1 MGSIASVLQWHCSEC
16 SLINPTES
24 ATCARCG
31 TPRIRSDERLGLR
44 IDLPEETS
52 LEFPRD
58 SASSGSSPPTPP
70 PRHRVCNIKQD
81 DRILAKN
88 ITTDRSNNETLLL
101 GFDDNNSASNVPSK
115 KSRRGSW
122 SGQRND
128 TKALKRSSSLPS
140 VVSQWTCVRCLLIN
154 TSNSTRICTAC
165 GGSSSIAQNQKIHI
179 GVRRSKRSDV
189 RKPNGLR
196 AETGVDLVT
205 TLASGLVARILDAGS
220 GTVRIPAAADKSG
233 TRGMAQLTSISRSE
247 RTRSNREEWTLPPV
261 ETTESTTTP
270 YSESTESSSQQS
282 PKHHSPS
289 VYERVKSKVSR
300 SLSNGSVVQKLTEL
314 TLQRPTSLIVSD
326 AHQDDT
332 LWSCDNCTLDNAPG
346 LEQCE
351 ACEAPRSPAPCSG
364 VVISV
369 PAWEPRPLS
378 SSGPLS
384 YRRSFSE
391 VDSVT
396 NVTQRKAAN
405 RRSLNDEDPPAV
417 PPHSIGFSSKPKYS
431 YIGIT
436 DPDTPPPLPKKQ
448 NTKSA
453 LGATKAHSEATSPVG
468 ETSTVSP
475 LKRMWTC
482 RKCSYAYNPLWST
495 GCDIC
500 GSSRSPPSLTQ
511 PSLITVTKD
520 GAGCRTHVQS
530 PIVVSRDSVRY
541 IPPKAATL
549 ATAESDLDEQ
559 IESPSPAWT
568 CKKCTLLNAATR
580 TTCEACGGSKLRSVS
595 HLEDPTLR
603 KGESWVCPSCTL
615 RNPLTSQNCNACK
628 NVAGFLDVPR
638 DNRVSGQRSPSPRL
652 ACPSAV
658 SSRAVTP
665 RHRNSVRRNGSGA
678 GDKRHSK
685 SKDSVLTQ
693 WQCKLCTY
701 ENKSTNGSCEM
712 CQSSKTLSQV
722 PGDRLRLSEPGTST
736 LRIQRQESVVME
748 NLRQIEEREA
758 LEKWERIVRYCKE
771 TNEPFVDDSF
781 PPAPKSLYYNPA
793 DTKDNHVVQWR
804 RPHQINVDSSVDSK
818 LPWAV
823 FRTPLP
829 SDISQGVLGNC
840 WLLSALAVLAESD
853 ELVRR
858 VLVMRETCPEG
869 AYQVRLCK
877 DGKWITV
884 LVDDLLP
891 CDKRGHLVYSQAK
904 RKQLWVPLIEKAVAK
919 IHGCYEALV
928 SGRAIEGLA
937 TLTGAPCES
946 VPLQPSALPSEDEL
960 DKDLI
965 WAQLLSSRQ
974 AMFLMGASCGG
985 GNMKVDEEEYQR
997 KGLRPR
1003 HAYSV
1008 LDVRD
1013 VQGIRLLRLRNPWGH
1028 YSWKGDWSDDS
1039 PIWTPQLREMLMP
1052 HGASDGVFW
1061 ISFDDVLKYFDCIDI
1076 CKTRV
1081 GWSEVRLRGTLPP
1094 LSSLRH
1100 LSCVLLTVLEPTET
1114 EFTLF
1119 QEGQRNSEKSQRS
1132 QLDLCVVVFRTRSPA
1147 APEVGRLVEHSKRQ
1161 VRGFVGCHKMLERDL
1176 YIVVCLAFNHWHTG
1190 MEDTSSYPEYVL
1202 AIHSSKRLLV
1212 EQISP
1217 PAFVLADAII
1227 SLTLAKGQRHEGRE
1241 GMTAYYLTKGWA
1253 GLVVMVENRHVNKW
1267 IHVKCDCHES
1277 YNVVST
1283 RGQLRTADSV
1293 PPLHR
1298 FAMPATSVQSQASSS
1313 FLGGGTTTTTP
1324 SLFGTPA
1331 SSVGTV
1337 TGLNFGSSTT
1347 STGLNFGAPTSTPAT
1362 GGLNFGSVAT
1372 TTPSLFGSSSGGL
1385 FGAKPTTA
1393 IPATTIPP
1401 TASKGLGGLDVSATS
1416 KGLSQGSNSPTA
1428 AKENLIPHE
1437 LMLTIES
1444 FKEFVKTQKAIAS
1457 DIARGSAKPLDRCAE
1472 DTASLMEIL
1481 TTLAGS
1487 VQRDRSLA
1495 DKLKQDTAKALQY
1508 ENSTPLQFFTELA
1521 DSFEHDLMLFRSQ
1534 IESTEKLIQTMV
1546 APRTLTPQELTMAM
1560 SKLHE
1565 SLIAVAGRLQEVH
1578 SKVEQQKEQY
1588 LKFRRSFLHDSTN
1601 VFEDARS
1608 SEKINRSNIGRITS
1622 GPTPFG
1628 TGNKSFLS
1636 STTLNT
1642 GRAPSYGTPNP
1653 LGLAWI

>member
-1 MGSIASVLQWHCSEC
+1 MQAVNLSQQRCKICFNHILNENDTKTSEC
-16 SLINPTES
+16 TTCFGRNEFLDTRQQIES
-24 ATCARCG
+24 TNGKFDRCLTCQLLSSS
-31 TPRIRSDERLGLR
+31 SD
-44 IDLPEETS
+44 
-52 LEFPRD
+52 
-58 SASSGSSPPTPP
+58 PPTPP
-70 PRHRVCNIKQD
+70 PRQSSSDNGTRFRNSSNIVVDEESSSLISFTGIEKFD
-81 DRILAKN
+81 DSRIKN
-88 ITTDRSNNETLLL
+88 I
-101 GFDDNNSASNVPSK
+101 K
-115 KSRRGSW
+115 KSRCS
-122 SGQRND
+122 SYSDISISAN
-128 TKALKRSSSLPS
+128 LNNCVRSPSLPIL
-140 VVSQWTCVRCLLIN
+140 VTRWTCIRCLHDN
-154 TSNSTRICTAC
+154 CCSAMSICTAC
-165 GGSSSIAQNQKIHI
+165 GANSSIAHINGNLI
-179 GVRRSKRSDV
+179 GVRRGKKLKVLKSKN
-189 RKPNGLR
+189 KPDIIK
-196 AETGVDLVT
+196 VDLVT
-205 TLASGLVARILDAGS
+205 TVVSEIIECIFNVDFLNLGSSAVLD
-220 GTVRIPAAADKSG
+220 RDE
-233 TRGMAQLTSISRSE
+233 GMARLCNFSRKQ
-247 RTRSNREEWTLPPV
+247 RAQSNHQNWTLL
-261 ETTESTTTP
+261 TTDKIESIDQSLPSYGDTP
-270 YSESTESSSQQS
+270 SQAASQRS
-282 PKHHSPS
+282 PKRQSPS

-300 SLSNGSVVQKLTEL
+300 SFSNNSVIPKFSEHGTE
-314 TLQRPTSLIVSD
+314 RPTSLIGAESLPN
-326 AHQDDT
+326 ADDIS
-332 LWSCDNCTLDNAPG
+332 WSCDNCTLDNLSNP
-346 LEQCE
+346 ETCE
-351 ACEAPRSPAPCSG
+351 ACQTPRSSLPCNG

-369 PAWEPRPLS
+369 PASELRSLAS
-378 SSGPLS
+378 AGPLP
-384 YRRSFSE
+384 YRRSLSE
-391 VDSVT
+391 VDATLVHL
-396 NVTQRKAAN
+396 TQKKMIN
-405 RRSLNDEDPPAV
+405 RRSLIDSEPSPPAV
-417 PPHSIGFSSKPKYS
+417 PPHSVAFTSKPKYS

-436 DPDTPPPLPKKQ
+436 ADPVIPSPLPKKQ
-448 NTKSA
+448 NNKLFVPRECSV
-453 LGATKAHSEATSPVG
+453 LTSPV
-468 ETSTVSP
+468 ESTRINCNSS

-482 RKCSYAYNPLWST
+482 RKCSYAYNPVWSSV
-495 GCDIC
+495 CDIC
-500 GSSRSPPSLTQ
+500 SLPRTPASLLQ
-511 PSLITVTKD
+511 PNLITVTKD
-520 GAGCRTHVQS
+520 DSLNRHMQQMPS

-541 IPPKAATL
+541 IPVKTL
-549 ATAESDLDEQ
+549 STASSCVNDSDNNDN
-559 IESPSPAWT
+559 IDIKSSWT
-568 CKKCTLLNAATR
+568 CKKCTLLNIASR
-580 TTCEACGGSKLRSVS
+580 MTCEACGGSKLKSIS
-595 HLEDPTLR
+595 HIADPTLR
-603 KGESWVCPSCTL
+603 KDESWACPSCTL
-615 RNPLTSQNCNACK
+615 RNPLTLQSCKACK
-628 NVAGFLDVPR
+628 TLADFMEMPT
-638 DNRVSGQRSPSPRL
+638 DNNRGIFGQQSHSPR
-652 ACPSAV
+652 
-658 SSRAVTP
+658 SSLPTSIKMSTP
-665 RHRNSVRRNGSGA
+665 RHSRNLIKRNGVSSVE
-678 GDKRHSK
+678 KKNSK
-685 SKDSVLTQ
+685 SKELAFTQ
-693 WQCKLCTY
+693 WHCKLCTF
-701 ENKSTNGSCEM
+701 ENKSGIGICEM
-712 CQSSKTLSQV
+712 CQSSKILSRDGAILDESGV
-722 PGDRLRLSEPGTST
+722 NP

-748 NLRQIEEREA
+748 NLRHSEEREA

-793 DTKDNHVVQWR
+793 DTKDNHVVQWK
-804 RPHQINVDSSVDSK
+804 RPHQINVDSNVDSK

-853 ELVRR
+853 ELVKR

-877 DGKWITV
+877 DGKWTTV

-919 IHGCYEALV
+919 IHGRYEALV

-985 GNMKVDEEEYQR
+985 GNMKIDEDEYQR

-1039 PIWTPQLREMLMP
+1039 PIWTLQLRQLLMP

-1061 ISFDDVLKYFDCIDI
+1061 ISFDEVLKYFDCIDI

-1298 FAMPATSVQSQASSS
+1298 QVIIVLTQ
-1313 FLGGGTTTTTP
+1313 LEG
-1324 SLFGTPA
+1324 
-1331 SSVGTV
+1331 
-1337 TGLNFGSSTT
+1337 
-1347 STGLNFGAPTSTPAT
+1347 
-1362 GGLNFGSVAT
+1362 
-1372 TTPSLFGSSSGGL
+1372 SGGFSIAHRL
-1385 FGAKPTTA
+1385 THRLA
-1393 IPATTIPP
+1393 
-1401 TASKGLGGLDVSATS
+1401 
-1416 KGLSQGSNSPTA
+1416 NSG
-1428 AKENLIPHE
+1428 N
-1437 LMLTIES
+1437 
-1444 FKEFVKTQKAIAS
+1444 
-1457 DIARGSAKPLDRCAE
+1457 
-1472 DTASLMEIL
+1472 
-1481 TTLAGS
+1481 
-1487 VQRDRSLA
+1487 
-1495 DKLKQDTAKALQY
+1495 
-1508 ENSTPLQFFTELA
+1508 
-1521 DSFEHDLMLFRSQ
+1521 
-1534 IESTEKLIQTMV
+1534 
-1546 APRTLTPQELTMAM
+1546 
-1560 SKLHE
+1560 
-1565 SLIAVAGRLQEVH
+1565 
-1578 SKVEQQKEQY
+1578 
-1588 LKFRRSFLHDSTN
+1588 LHDWGP
-1601 VFEDARS
+1601 
-1608 SEKINRSNIGRITS
+1608 SETQHYPPIDIQVEGLHSPRLIT
-1622 GPTPFG
+1622 
-1628 TGNKSFLS
+1628 
-1636 STTLNT
+1636 
-1642 GRAPSYGTPNP
+1642 
-1653 LGLAWI
+1653 

>member
-16 SLINPTES
+16 SLINPTE
-24 ATCARCG
+24 APQCARCG
-31 TPRIRSDERLGLR
+31 QSRLKSDEKIAPNYLL
-44 IDLPEETS
+44 L
-52 LEFPRD
+52 RD
-58 SASSGSSPPTPP
+58 SLTQCSANPRPTIDANSKRKQKKTRNSKSRSSSTSSSSSASSSSSGSSSTPPTPP
-70 PRHRVCNIKQD
+70 PRYHSRGSTSC
-81 DRILAKN
+81 
-88 ITTDRSNNETLLL
+88 
-101 GFDDNNSASNVPSK
+101 NNSATASASATLEPPKKVPFIVSLPSTSPAVQKNQYEIFLLLSHKQNDLDPCSVAK
-115 KSRRGSW
+115 KRRGSW
-122 SGQRND
+122 SNANESNEARL
-128 TKALKRSSSLPS
+128 TKASSLPS
-140 VVSQWTCVRCLLIN
+140 LVTQWTCIRCLQDN
-154 TSNSTRICTAC
+154 RCRAVPNCTAC
-165 GGSSSIAQNQKIHI
+165 GASSSITETQRV
-179 GVRRSKRSDV
+179 GVRKCRRLNTRRSNVPKAATAAR
-189 RKPNGLR
+189 L
-196 AETGVDLVT
+196 DLVT
-205 TLASGLVARILDAGS
+205 RVTTGSETRVQDTNVHNVISLV
-220 GTVRIPAAADKSG
+220 DKSSKLEE
-233 TRGMAQLTSISRSE
+233 MAQLTSLSRNE
-247 RTRSNREEWTLPPV
+247 RTRGSGSNNHDDWTLPSV
-261 ETTESTTTP
+261 DGLHSGTSASYIES
-270 YSESTESSSQQS
+270 SIENSSHSSSQRS
-282 PKHHSPS
+282 PKRHSPS
-289 VYERVKSKVSR
+289 MYERVKSKVSR
-300 SLSNGSVVQKLTEL
+300 SLSNGSVVQKIGSSNTDPGAAA
-314 TLQRPTSLIVSD
+314 RPTSLIVAEMSQMP
-326 AHQDDT
+326 AEEG
-332 LWSCDNCTLDNAPG
+332 LWSCDNCTLDNDPG

-351 ACEAPRSPAPCSG
+351 ACDAPRSPAPCSG

-369 PAWEPRPLS
+369 PAWEPRALAS
-378 SSGPLS
+378 AGPLS
-384 YRRSFSE
+384 YRRSFSDI
-391 VDSVT
+391 DSVSSAS
-396 NVTQRKAAN
+396 QRKAAN
-405 RRSLNDEDPPAV
+405 RRSLNDDEPPAV
-417 PPHSIGFSSKPKYS
+417 PPHSAGFNSSRTKYS

-436 DPDTPPPLPKKQ
+436 DPDPDVPPPLPRKQ
-448 NTKSA
+448 SSRSSA
-453 LGATKAHSEATSPVG
+453 SVSHQQHVRSESTRPTTRDHSFSL
-468 ETSTVSP
+468 

-482 RKCSYAYNPLWST
+482 RKCSYAYNPPWSS

-500 GSSRSPPSLTQ
+500 SSSRSPPSLAQ
-511 PSLITVTKD
+511 PSLITLTDSPNKN
-520 GAGCRTHVQS
+520 GSSTRNHLQS
-530 PIVVSRDSVRY
+530 PIAISRDSVRY
-541 IPPKAATL
+541 IPRATL
-549 ATAESDLDEQ
+549 ATAESDLEDQ
-559 IESPSPAWT
+559 VDPPTPGSTSSTSLTSTTALWT
-568 CKKCTLLNAATR
+568 CKKCTLVNPLSR
-580 TTCEACGGSKLRSVS
+580 STCEACGGSKLRSVS
-595 HLEDPTLR
+595 CHLEDPTLR

-615 RNPLTSQNCNACK
+615 RNPLSAPVCNACK
-628 NVAGFLDVPR
+628 NSSDLLELPR
-638 DNRVSGQRSPSPRL
+638 DSRITPNHHQQVGQRSPSPRL
-652 ACPSAV
+652 ASAV
-658 SSRAVTP
+658 TAPVASPMQKIVTP
-665 RHRNSVRRNGSGA
+665 RHRNSVRKNGSAGSATGA
-678 GDKRHSK
+678 SSAVSITEKKHSK
-685 SKDSVLTQ
+685 NKDSNNAQV

-701 ENKSTNGSCEM
+701 ENKSSSVNCEM
-712 CQSSKTLSQV
+712 CQSSKSLSQMV
-722 PGDRLRLSEPGTST
+722 GDRPRLHHEPITST

-793 DTKDNHVVQWR
+793 ETKDNHVVQWK
-804 RPHQINVDSSVDSK
+804 RPHQINVDSSIDAD

-877 DGKWITV
+877 DGKWTTV

-1039 PIWTPQLREMLMP
+1039 SIWTIQMREMLMP
-1052 HGASDGVFW
+1052 QGASDGVFW

-1298 FAMPATSVQSQASSS
+1298 QVIIVLTQ
-1313 FLGGGTTTTTP
+1313 LEG
-1324 SLFGTPA
+1324 
-1331 SSVGTV
+1331 
-1337 TGLNFGSSTT
+1337 
-1347 STGLNFGAPTSTPAT
+1347 
-1362 GGLNFGSVAT
+1362 
-1372 TTPSLFGSSSGGL
+1372 SGGFSIAHRL
-1385 FGAKPTTA
+1385 THRLA
-1393 IPATTIPP
+1393 
-1401 TASKGLGGLDVSATS
+1401 
-1416 KGLSQGSNSPTA
+1416 NSG
-1428 AKENLIPHE
+1428 H
-1437 LMLTIES
+1437 
-1444 FKEFVKTQKAIAS
+1444 
-1457 DIARGSAKPLDRCAE
+1457 
-1472 DTASLMEIL
+1472 
-1481 TTLAGS
+1481 
-1487 VQRDRSLA
+1487 
-1495 DKLKQDTAKALQY
+1495 
-1508 ENSTPLQFFTELA
+1508 
-1521 DSFEHDLMLFRSQ
+1521 
-1534 IESTEKLIQTMV
+1534 
-1546 APRTLTPQELTMAM
+1546 
-1560 SKLHE
+1560 
-1565 SLIAVAGRLQEVH
+1565 
-1578 SKVEQQKEQY
+1578 
-1588 LKFRRSFLHDSTN
+1588 LHDWGPPDTEHCPPIDTQVEGLHSP
-1601 VFEDARS
+1601 RL
-1608 SEKINRSNIGRITS
+1608 IT
-1622 GPTPFG
+1622 
-1628 TGNKSFLS
+1628 
-1636 STTLNT
+1636 
-1642 GRAPSYGTPNP
+1642 
-1653 LGLAWI
+1653 

>member
-16 SLINPTES
+16 ALINPTEK
-24 ATCARCG
+24 TRCTRCG
-31 TPRIRSDERLGLR
+31 LTRLKSDEKANFRLSL
-44 IDLPEETS
+44 S
-52 LEFPRD
+52 LEHKVPGQKGEKKKKD
-58 SASSGSSPPTPP
+58 NEEGNTSSVSAPPTPSLKVRLEKP
-70 PRHRVCNIKQD
+70 AADETRPAVNEYVKTDLVHRSEGNLIVPNNHIKKLHHD
-81 DRILAKN
+81 LWN
-88 ITTDRSNNETLLL
+88 GRSY
-101 GFDDNNSASNVPSK
+101 K
-115 KSRRGSW
+115 KEPI
-122 SGQRND
+122 
-128 TKALKRSSSLPS
+128 KRSSSLPT
-140 VVSQWTCVRCLLIN
+140 VVTQWTCVRCLSENSCSSAVTCVVCDANYSISKTDKKQIGARKSRKLNLRKTNRLKTTSELLANIFDGFNATSTSIN
-154 TSNSTRICTAC
+154 N
-165 GGSSSIAQNQKIHI
+165 
-179 GVRRSKRSDV
+179 
-189 RKPNGLR
+189 
-196 AETGVDLVT
+196 
-205 TLASGLVARILDAGS
+205 ARDINKD
-220 GTVRIPAAADKSG
+220 
-233 TRGMAQLTSISRSE
+233 MAQLTSISRNE
-247 RTRSNREEWTLPPV
+247 RRQIDREDWTLPPI
-261 ETTESTTTP
+261 ETMDSTTLSYTNA
-270 YSESTESSSQQS
+270 TNTSQRS
-282 PKHHSPS
+282 PKRHSPS
-289 VYERVKSKVSR
+289 IYERVKSKVSR
-300 SLSNGSVVQKLTEL
+300 SLSNGSVVHKLSEHST
-314 TLQRPTSLIVSD
+314 QRPTSLVVSD
-326 AHQDDT
+326 SQQDDA

-369 PAWEPRPLS
+369 PAWEPRALS
-378 SSGPLS
+378 SASALS
-384 YRRSFSE
+384 YRRSFSDIE
-391 VDSVT
+391 SVA
-396 NVTQRKAAN
+396 NVAEKKIVN
-405 RRSLNDEDPPAV
+405 RRSLNEDEPPAV
-417 PPHSIGFSSKPKYS
+417 PPHSVGFNTRPKYS

-436 DPDTPPPLPKKQ
+436 DPNIPPPLPKKQ
-448 NTKSA
+448 NSK
-453 LGATKAHSEATSPVG
+453 LGLVPTKAHSEAASPVG
-468 ETSTVSP
+468 DVPNISS

-482 RKCSYAYNPLWST
+482 RKCSYAYNPAWT
-495 GCDIC
+495 AGCDIC
-500 GSSRSPPSLTQ
+500 ESSRSPPSLTQ

-520 GAGCRTHVQS
+520 ETSCSLHTQS

-541 IPPKAATL
+541 IPQKTATL
-549 ATAESDLDEQ
+549 ATAESDLDDQ
-559 IESPSPAWT
+559 IDPPSPNWT
-568 CKKCTLLNAATR
+568 CKKCTLLNAASR
-580 TTCEACGGSKLRSVS
+580 STCEACGGSKLKSIM
-595 HLEDPTLR
+595 HLEDATLR

-615 RNPLTSQNCNACK
+615 RNPLSAQTCNACK
-628 NVAGFLDVPR
+628 TLADFLDVPKDSR
-638 DNRVSGQRSPSPRL
+638 FFGSRSPSPRL
-652 ACPSAV
+652 CSTPINSKV
-658 SSRAVTP
+658 VTP
-665 RHRNSVRRNGSGA
+665 RHKNSVRRNGSSI
-678 GDKRHSK
+678 GDKRHSRI
-685 SKDSVLTQ
+685 KDSTHGQ
-693 WQCKLCTY
+693 WQCKMCTY
-701 ENKSTNGSCEM
+701 ENKTTNGICEM
-712 CQSSKTLSQV
+712 CQISKNVSQLIGER
-722 PGDRLRLSEPGTST
+722 PRIIESGTST
-736 LRIQRQESVVME
+736 LTIQRQESVVME
-748 NLRQIEEREA
+748 NLRQLEEREA
-758 LEKWERIVRYCKE
+758 LEKWERIVQYCKE

-793 DTKDNHVVQWR
+793 ETKDNHVVQWR
-804 RPHQINVDSSVDSK
+804 RPHQINVDSTVDSK

-853 ELVRR
+853 ELVKR

-877 DGKWITV
+877 DGKWTTV

-960 DKDLI
+960 DRDLI

-1161 VRGFVGCHKMLERDL
+1161 VRGFVGCHKMLERNL

-1298 FAMPATSVQSQASSS
+1298 QVIIVLTQ
-1313 FLGGGTTTTTP
+1313 LEG
-1324 SLFGTPA
+1324 
-1331 SSVGTV
+1331 
-1337 TGLNFGSSTT
+1337 
-1347 STGLNFGAPTSTPAT
+1347 
-1362 GGLNFGSVAT
+1362 
-1372 TTPSLFGSSSGGL
+1372 SGGFSIAHRL
-1385 FGAKPTTA
+1385 THRLA
-1393 IPATTIPP
+1393 
-1401 TASKGLGGLDVSATS
+1401 
-1416 KGLSQGSNSPTA
+1416 NSG
-1428 AKENLIPHE
+1428 N
-1437 LMLTIES
+1437 
-1444 FKEFVKTQKAIAS
+1444 
-1457 DIARGSAKPLDRCAE
+1457 
-1472 DTASLMEIL
+1472 
-1481 TTLAGS
+1481 
-1487 VQRDRSLA
+1487 
-1495 DKLKQDTAKALQY
+1495 
-1508 ENSTPLQFFTELA
+1508 
-1521 DSFEHDLMLFRSQ
+1521 
-1534 IESTEKLIQTMV
+1534 
-1546 APRTLTPQELTMAM
+1546 
-1560 SKLHE
+1560 
-1565 SLIAVAGRLQEVH
+1565 
-1578 SKVEQQKEQY
+1578 
-1588 LKFRRSFLHDSTN
+1588 LHDWGPPDTEHCPQIDTEVEGLHSP
-1601 VFEDARS
+1601 RL
-1608 SEKINRSNIGRITS
+1608 IT
-1622 GPTPFG
+1622 
-1628 TGNKSFLS
+1628 
-1636 STTLNT
+1636 
-1642 GRAPSYGTPNP
+1642 
-1653 LGLAWI
+1653 

>member
-16 SLINPTES
+16 ALINPTES
-24 ATCARCG
+24 TRCARCG
-31 TPRIRSDERLGLR
+31 LTRLRSDEKANFRLSL
-44 IDLPEETS
+44 S
-52 LEFPRD
+52 LEHKVLREKEEEKKGDDEEGD
-58 SASSGSSPPTPP
+58 SSSVSVPPTPP
-70 PRHRVCNIKQD
+70 PKLHLEEPATDNTRPIAYEYVKTDFIHRSEGNLSIPNIHTKKLHHD
-81 DRILAKN
+81 SWN
-88 ITTDRSNNETLLL
+88 
-101 GFDDNNSASNVPSK
+101 GNSCK
-115 KSRRGSW
+115 KEPI
-122 SGQRND
+122 
-128 TKALKRSSSLPS
+128 KRSSSLPS
-140 VVSQWTCVRCLLIN
+140 LTTQWTCIRCLLDNSCSSGLICIVCDANSLIAETDKRQIGARKRKKLNLRKTNRLKAASEFLTNILDGFN
-154 TSNSTRICTAC
+154 TT
-165 GGSSSIAQNQKIHI
+165 SSSTN
-179 GVRRSKRSDV
+179 D
-189 RKPNGLR
+189 
-196 AETGVDLVT
+196 
-205 TLASGLVARILDAGS
+205 ARI
-220 GTVRIPAAADKSG
+220 INK
-233 TRGMAQLTSISRSE
+233 GMAQLTSISHSE
-247 RTRSNREEWTLPPV
+247 RRQDREDWTLPPI
-261 ETTESTTTP
+261 ETMESTTLSYTN
-270 YSESTESSSQQS
+270 TTDTSQRS
-282 PKHHSPS
+282 PKRHSPS
-289 VYERVKSKVSR
+289 IYKRVKSKVSR
-300 SLSNGSVVQKLTEL
+300 SLSNGSVVHKLSEHAI
-314 TLQRPTSLIVSD
+314 QRPTSLVVSESQ
-326 AHQDDT
+326 QDDA

-369 PAWEPRPLS
+369 PAWEPRTLS
-378 SSGPLS
+378 SAGPLS
-384 YRRSFSE
+384 YRRSFSDVE
-391 VDSVT
+391 SVT
-396 NVTQRKAAN
+396 NVSQKKIVN
-405 RRSLNDEDPPAV
+405 RRSLNEDEPPAV
-417 PPHSIGFSSKPKYS
+417 PPHSIGFNTRPKYS

-436 DPDTPPPLPKKQ
+436 NPDIPPPLPKKQ
-448 NTKSA
+448 NNK
-453 LGATKAHSEATSPVG
+453 LGLVSTKAHSEATSPVG
-468 ETSTVSP
+468 DVPNVSS

-500 GSSRSPPSLTQ
+500 GSSRSPPSLMQ

-520 GAGCRTHVQS
+520 ETTCSMHTQS

-541 IPPKAATL
+541 IPQKPATL
-549 ATAESDLDEQ
+549 ATAESDLDDQ
-559 IESPSPAWT
+559 VDPPSPVWT
-568 CKKCTLLNAATR
+568 CKKCTLLNAASR
-580 TTCEACGGSKLRSVS
+580 TTCEACGGSKLKSIM
-595 HLEDPTLR
+595 HLEDATLR

-615 RNPLTSQNCNACK
+615 RNPLSAQTCNACK
-628 NVAGFLDVPR
+628 TLADFLDIPKDSR
-638 DNRVSGQRSPSPRL
+638 YFGSRSPSPRL
-652 ACPSAV
+652 CSTPVNSKV
-658 SSRAVTP
+658 LTP
-665 RHRNSVRRNGSGA
+665 RHRNSVRRNSSSI
-678 GDKRHSK
+678 GDKRHSRI
-685 SKDSVLTQ
+685 KDSTHGQ

-701 ENKSTNGSCEM
+701 ENKSTNGICEM
-712 CQSSKTLSQV
+712 CQISKNLSQL
-722 PGDRLRLSEPGTST
+722 PGERPRIIESGINT
-736 LRIQRQESVVME
+736 LTIQRQESVVME

-758 LEKWERIVRYCKE
+758 LEKWERIVRFCKE

-793 DTKDNHVVQWR
+793 ETKDNHVVQWR
-804 RPHQINVDSSVDSK
+804 RPHQINVDSTVDSK

-853 ELVRR
+853 ELVKR

-869 AYQVRLCK
+869 AY
-877 DGKWITV
+877 
-884 LVDDLLP
+884 
-891 CDKRGHLVYSQAK
+891 QAK

-1298 FAMPATSVQSQASSS
+1298 QVIIVLTQ
-1313 FLGGGTTTTTP
+1313 LEG
-1324 SLFGTPA
+1324 
-1331 SSVGTV
+1331 
-1337 TGLNFGSSTT
+1337 
-1347 STGLNFGAPTSTPAT
+1347 
-1362 GGLNFGSVAT
+1362 
-1372 TTPSLFGSSSGGL
+1372 SGGFSIAHRL
-1385 FGAKPTTA
+1385 THRLA
-1393 IPATTIPP
+1393 
-1401 TASKGLGGLDVSATS
+1401 
-1416 KGLSQGSNSPTA
+1416 NSG
-1428 AKENLIPHE
+1428 N
-1437 LMLTIES
+1437 
-1444 FKEFVKTQKAIAS
+1444 
-1457 DIARGSAKPLDRCAE
+1457 
-1472 DTASLMEIL
+1472 
-1481 TTLAGS
+1481 
-1487 VQRDRSLA
+1487 
-1495 DKLKQDTAKALQY
+1495 
-1508 ENSTPLQFFTELA
+1508 
-1521 DSFEHDLMLFRSQ
+1521 
-1534 IESTEKLIQTMV
+1534 
-1546 APRTLTPQELTMAM
+1546 
-1560 SKLHE
+1560 
-1565 SLIAVAGRLQEVH
+1565 
-1578 SKVEQQKEQY
+1578 
-1588 LKFRRSFLHDSTN
+1588 LHDWGPPDTQHCPQIDTQVEGLHSP
-1601 VFEDARS
+1601 RL
-1608 SEKINRSNIGRITS
+1608 IT
-1622 GPTPFG
+1622 
-1628 TGNKSFLS
+1628 
-1636 STTLNT
+1636 
-1642 GRAPSYGTPNP
+1642 
-1653 LGLAWI
+1653 

>member
-16 SLINPTES
+16 ALINPTES
-24 ATCARCG
+24 ARCARCG
-31 TPRIRSDERLGLR
+31 LTRLRSDERASLDR
-44 IDLPEETS
+44 RQDRATS
-52 LEFPRD
+52 VAAERSGSARQGGGRAVVAAHAGDRARRSTRCREDGEGPARGE
-58 SASSGSSPPTPP
+58 ASSGESTPPTPP
-70 PRHRVCNIKQD
+70 PRA
-81 DRILAKN
+81 DRLARNPTETVGQSRRPASHGFERHLSAADVRKN
-88 ITTDRSNNETLLL
+88 SHCGLL
-101 GFDDNNSASNVPSK
+101 GGNSSDRKP
-115 KSRRGSW
+115 
-122 SGQRND
+122 
-128 TKALKRSSSLPS
+128 LKRFSSLPS
-140 VVSQWTCVRCLLIN
+140 LVTQWTCIRCLLDNNCI
-154 TSNSTRICTAC
+154 SPICAAC
-165 GGSSSIAQNQKIHI
+165 DASASIAQIDGKQIGARKSRKINLYKENRLKVTSRLLANVLDG
-179 GVRRSKRSDV
+179 GVSKS
-189 RKPNGLR
+189 
-196 AETGVDLVT
+196 
-205 TLASGLVARILDAGS
+205 GS
-220 GTVRIPAAADKSG
+220 GNDGKINIT
-233 TRGMAQLTSISRSE
+233 GMAQLTSISRSQ
-247 RTRSNREEWTLPPV
+247 RGRGHHKDWILPSIGAM
-261 ETTESTTTP
+261 ESTTLPFTDN
-270 YSESTESSSQQS
+270 SDTSQRS
-282 PKHHSPS
+282 PKRHSPS
-289 VYERVKSKVSR
+289 MYERVKSKVSR
-300 SLSNGSVVQKLTEL
+300 SLSNGSVVQKLSEHMV
-314 TLQRPTSLIVSD
+314 QRPTSLVVPE
-326 AHQDDT
+326 ARQDDG

-351 ACEAPRSPAPCSG
+351 ACDAPRSPAPCSG

-369 PAWEPRPLS
+369 PAWVPRALS
-378 SSGPLS
+378 SAGPLS
-384 YRRSFSE
+384 YRRSFSDA
-391 VDSVT
+391 DSVA
-396 NVTQRKAAN
+396 NVTQKKTVN
-405 RRSLNDEDPPAV
+405 RRSLNDEEPPAV
-417 PPHSIGFSSKPKYS
+417 PPHSIGFNSRPKYS

-436 DPDTPPPLPKKQ
+436 DPDIPPPLPKKQ
-448 NTKSA
+448 SSK
-453 LGATKAHSEATSPVG
+453 LGLVPTKAHSEATSPVG
-468 ETSTVSP
+468 EVSNVSP

-482 RKCSYAYNPLWST
+482 RKCSYAYNPLWSS

-520 GAGCRTHVQS
+520 TSSYPTHAQS

-549 ATAESDLDEQ
+549 ATAESDLDDQ
-559 IESPSPAWT
+559 IDPPSPVWT
-568 CKKCTLLNAATR
+568 CKKCTLLNPASR
-580 TTCEACGGSKLRSVS
+580 TTCEACCGSKLKSIM
-595 HLEDPTLR
+595 HLEDATLR

-615 RNPLTSQNCNACK
+615 RNPLSAQNCNACK
-628 NVAGFLDVPR
+628 TLADFLEVPK
-638 DNRVSGQRSPSPRL
+638 DNRALGQRSPSPRL
-652 ACPSAV
+652 CSTPTNSK
-658 SSRAVTP
+658 AVTP
-665 RHRNSVRRNGSGA
+665 RHRNSVRRNGSSV
-678 GDKRHSK
+678 GDKRHSRTRDP
-685 SKDSVLTQ
+685 SHTQ

-701 ENKSTNGSCEM
+701 ENKSTTVICEM
-712 CQSSKTLSQV
+712 CQSSKLLSQV
-722 PGDRLRLSEPGTST
+722 SGDRGIPRLLESGTST

-748 NLRQIEEREA
+748 NLRQLEERDA

-858 VLVMRETCPEG
+858 VLVMKETCPEG

-877 DGKWITV
+877 DGKWTTV

-960 DKDLI
+960 DRDLI

-1298 FAMPATSVQSQASSS
+1298 QVIIVLTQ
-1313 FLGGGTTTTTP
+1313 LEG
-1324 SLFGTPA
+1324 
-1331 SSVGTV
+1331 
-1337 TGLNFGSSTT
+1337 
-1347 STGLNFGAPTSTPAT
+1347 
-1362 GGLNFGSVAT
+1362 
-1372 TTPSLFGSSSGGL
+1372 SGGFSIAHRL
-1385 FGAKPTTA
+1385 THRLA
-1393 IPATTIPP
+1393 
-1401 TASKGLGGLDVSATS
+1401 
-1416 KGLSQGSNSPTA
+1416 NSG
-1428 AKENLIPHE
+1428 N
-1437 LMLTIES
+1437 
-1444 FKEFVKTQKAIAS
+1444 
-1457 DIARGSAKPLDRCAE
+1457 
-1472 DTASLMEIL
+1472 
-1481 TTLAGS
+1481 
-1487 VQRDRSLA
+1487 
-1495 DKLKQDTAKALQY
+1495 
-1508 ENSTPLQFFTELA
+1508 
-1521 DSFEHDLMLFRSQ
+1521 
-1534 IESTEKLIQTMV
+1534 
-1546 APRTLTPQELTMAM
+1546 
-1560 SKLHE
+1560 
-1565 SLIAVAGRLQEVH
+1565 
-1578 SKVEQQKEQY
+1578 
-1588 LKFRRSFLHDSTN
+1588 LHDWGPPDTQHCPQIDTQVEGLHSP
-1601 VFEDARS
+1601 RL
-1608 SEKINRSNIGRITS
+1608 IT
-1622 GPTPFG
+1622 
-1628 TGNKSFLS
+1628 
-1636 STTLNT
+1636 
-1642 GRAPSYGTPNP
+1642 
-1653 LGLAWI
+1653 

>member
-1 MGSIASVLQWHCSEC
+1 MATKHPKSTRWRCTGCCAFVNSTTNIGESKFCKDCNNGSPQQQDTDTTDLPLSPNSPEGSRTTERSGISRPSESSPLCSESTSPSS
-16 SLINPTES
+16 SLTSSSSTSVPTNLPISHSLTENAVQDGALFDGSQENTGGAVFSEEQQHTSFITLGFEISES
-24 ATCARCG
+24 APGAED
-31 TPRIRSDERLGLR
+31 PK
-44 IDLPEETS
+44 
-52 LEFPRD
+52 
-58 SASSGSSPPTPP
+58 
-70 PRHRVCNIKQD
+70 RV
-81 DRILAKN
+81 LY
-88 ITTDRSNNETLLL
+88 
-101 GFDDNNSASNVPSK
+101 
-115 KSRRGSW
+115 RRGSW
-122 SGQRND
+122 SGP
-128 TKALKRSSSLPS
+128 SSSANISAVPRRSPSLPLL
-140 VVSQWTCVRCLLIN
+140 VTRWTCIRCLQ
-154 TSNSTRICTAC
+154 TNSCSAAPLCAAC
-165 GGSSSIAQNQKIHI
+165 GASSSIAKTNGKLI
-179 GVRRSKRSDV
+179 GVRRGKRLKALKLGSTRQDS
-189 RKPNGLR
+189 RS
-196 AETGVDLVT
+196 EITS
-205 TLASGLVARILDAGS
+205 TLGGTSGLSSGRRMFEAGITS
-220 GTVRIPAAADKSG
+220 
-233 TRGMAQLTSISRSE
+233 MAQLSGLSRSGD
-247 RTRSNREEWTLPPV
+247 RGQTNREEWSLPPV
-261 ETTESTTTP
+261 ETMDSPGLSYAGIPESA
-270 YSESTESSSQQS
+270 QCS
-282 PKHHSPS
+282 PKRHGSS

-300 SLSNGSVVQKLTEL
+300 SLSNGSVVQKLGDHAI
-314 TLQRPTSLIVSD
+314 QRPTSLIVSE
-326 AHQDDT
+326 AKHHDDG
-332 LWSCDNCTLDNAPG
+332 LWSCDNCTLDNSSG

-351 ACEAPRSPAPCSG
+351 ACDAPRTSAPCSG

-369 PAWEPRPLS
+369 PSWEPRPLS
-378 SSGPLS
+378 SAGPLS
-384 YRRSFSE
+384 YRRSYSE
-391 VDSVT
+391 VDAVARAT
-396 NVTQRKAAN
+396 RKKVVN
-405 RRSLNDEDPPAV
+405 RRSLNDDDPPAV
-417 PPHSIGFSSKPKYS
+417 PPHSMAFNSRPKYS

-436 DPDTPPPLPKKQ
+436 DPDVPPPLPKKQ
-448 NTKSA
+448 GASGVTGNGNK
-453 LGATKAHSEATSPVG
+453 LGLTAVRAHSESTSPIELSG
-468 ETSTVSP
+468 NASSSSP

-482 RKCSYAYNPLWST
+482 RQCSYAYNPLWSSA
-495 GCDIC
+495 CDIC
-500 GSSRSPPSLTQ
+500 GSTRSPASLLQ
-511 PSLITVTKD
+511 PSVITVTKD
-520 GAGCRTHVQS
+520 ATNFRGPVES

-549 ATAESDLDEQ
+549 ATAESDLEDHIEQ
-559 IESPSPAWT
+559 QLPPSWT
-568 CKKCTLLNAATR
+568 CKKCTLLNASTR
-580 TTCEACGGSKLRSVS
+580 ATCEACGGSKLRSVT
-595 HLEDPTLR
+595 HVEDPTLR

-615 RNPLTSQNCNACK
+615 RNPLTAQNCNACK
-628 NVAGFLDVPR
+628 TLADFLEVPR
-638 DNRVSGQRSPSPRL
+638 LETRVSGQKSPSPR
-652 ACPSAV
+652 ATCGSHHANPKIN
-658 SSRAVTP
+658 VTP
-665 RHRNSVRRNGSGA
+665 RHRNSVRRNGSSGIA
-678 GDKRHSK
+678 DKLSSRI
-685 SKDSVLTQ
+685 KDNTNPGNTPAVGHTQ

-701 ENKSTNGSCEM
+701 ENKSTNGICDM
-712 CQSSKTLSQV
+712 CQSSKILSMLAV
-722 PGDRLRLSEPGTST
+722 DRPRISEPGTST

-748 NLRQIEEREA
+748 NLRHIEEREA
-758 LEKWERIVRYCKE
+758 LDKWERIVRYCKE

-877 DGKWITV
+877 DGKWTTV

-1132 QLDLCVVVFRTRSPA
+1132 QLDLCVVVFRTRSAA

-1176 YIVVCLAFNHWHTG
+1176 YVVVCLAFNHWHTG

-1253 GLVVMVENRHVNKW
+1253 GLVVMVENRHDNKW
-1267 IHVKCDCHES
+1267 IHVKCDCYES

-1298 FAMPATSVQSQASSS
+1298 QVILVLTQ
-1313 FLGGGTTTTTP
+1313 LEG
-1324 SLFGTPA
+1324 
-1331 SSVGTV
+1331 
-1337 TGLNFGSSTT
+1337 
-1347 STGLNFGAPTSTPAT
+1347 
-1362 GGLNFGSVAT
+1362 
-1372 TTPSLFGSSSGGL
+1372 SGGFSIAHRL
-1385 FGAKPTTA
+1385 THRLA
-1393 IPATTIPP
+1393 
-1401 TASKGLGGLDVSATS
+1401 
-1416 KGLSQGSNSPTA
+1416 NSG
-1428 AKENLIPHE
+1428 N
-1437 LMLTIES
+1437 
-1444 FKEFVKTQKAIAS
+1444 
-1457 DIARGSAKPLDRCAE
+1457 
-1472 DTASLMEIL
+1472 
-1481 TTLAGS
+1481 
-1487 VQRDRSLA
+1487 
-1495 DKLKQDTAKALQY
+1495 
-1508 ENSTPLQFFTELA
+1508 
-1521 DSFEHDLMLFRSQ
+1521 
-1534 IESTEKLIQTMV
+1534 
-1546 APRTLTPQELTMAM
+1546 
-1560 SKLHE
+1560 
-1565 SLIAVAGRLQEVH
+1565 
-1578 SKVEQQKEQY
+1578 
-1588 LKFRRSFLHDSTN
+1588 LHDWGPPDTQHFPQIDTQVEGLHSP
-1601 VFEDARS
+1601 RL
-1608 SEKINRSNIGRITS
+1608 IT
-1622 GPTPFG
+1622 
-1628 TGNKSFLS
+1628 
-1636 STTLNT
+1636 
-1642 GRAPSYGTPNP
+1642 
-1653 LGLAWI
+1653 

>member
-16 SLINPTES
+16 ALINPTES
-24 ATCARCG
+24 TRCARCG
-31 TPRIRSDERLGLR
+31 QTRLRSDEKANLR
-44 IDLPEETS
+44 VNL
-52 LEFPRD
+52 
-58 SASSGSSPPTPP
+58 SSGIEEAPDKEGTERKRDEEKSDSSSVSVPPTPP
-70 PRHRVCNIKQD
+70 PRLRLGKSVDDSRLTTQHVDTDLRHRFQRSLI
-81 DRILAKN
+81 IL
-88 ITTDRSNNETLLL
+88 NNHT
-101 GFDDNNSASNVPSK
+101 K
-115 KSRRGSW
+115 KLHHDSW
-122 SGQRND
+122 NGRLC
-128 TKALKRSSSLPS
+128 KKEPIKRSSSLPS
-140 VVSQWTCVRCLLIN
+140 LITQWTCVRCLLEN
-154 TSNSTRICTAC
+154 
-165 GGSSSIAQNQKIHI
+165 SSSSALTCVACDVNSSIFETDKRQIGARKSKKQNL
-179 GVRRSKRSDV
+179 
-189 RKPNGLR
+189 RKTSRLKV
-196 AETGVDLVT
+196 ASEF
-205 TLASGLVARILDAGS
+205 LASILNGPNVTSTSTSDARI
-220 GTVRIPAAADKSG
+220 IN
-233 TRGMAQLTSISRSE
+233 MAQLTSISRSD
-247 RTRSNREEWTLPPV
+247 RRQVDREDWTLLPI
-261 ETTESTTTP
+261 ETMESTALSYT
-270 YSESTESSSQQS
+270 STSNTSQRS
-282 PKHHSPS
+282 PKRHSPS
-289 VYERVKSKVSR
+289 IYERVKSKVSR
-300 SLSNGSVVQKLTEL
+300 SLSNGSVVHKLSDHAI
-314 TLQRPTSLIVSD
+314 QRPTSLVVSE
-326 AHQDDT
+326 ARQDDA

-369 PAWEPRPLS
+369 PAWEPRALS
-378 SSGPLS
+378 SAGPLS
-384 YRRSFSE
+384 YRRSFSDVE
-391 VDSVT
+391 SVR
-396 NVTQRKAAN
+396 NVSHKKIAN
-405 RRSLNDEDPPAV
+405 RRSLNEDEPPAV
-417 PPHSIGFSSKPKYS
+417 PPHSVGFNTRPRYS
-431 YIGIT
+431 YIGIS
-436 DPDTPPPLPKKQ
+436 DPDIPPPLPKKQ
-448 NTKSA
+448 SNKLS
-453 LGATKAHSEATSPVG
+453 LVSTKAHSEATSPVG
-468 ETSTVSP
+468 DVSNVSS

-482 RKCSYAYNPLWST
+482 QKCSYAYNPLWST

-500 GSSRSPPSLTQ
+500 GSFQSPASLTQ

-520 GAGCRTHVQS
+520 ETSCSMHTQS

-541 IPPKAATL
+541 IPQKTATL
-549 ATAESDLDEQ
+549 ATAESDLDDQ
-559 IESPSPAWT
+559 IDPPSPVWT
-568 CKKCTLLNAATR
+568 CKKCTLLNAASR
-580 TTCEACGGSKLRSVS
+580 TTCEACGGSKLRSIMR
-595 HLEDPTLR
+595 LEDATLR

-615 RNPLTSQNCNACK
+615 RNPLSAQTCNACK
-628 NVAGFLDVPR
+628 TLADFLDVPR
-638 DNRVSGQRSPSPRL
+638 ESRMFGSRSPSPRL
-652 ACPSAV
+652 CGTPVHSKV
-658 SSRAVTP
+658 VTQ
-665 RHRNSVRRNGSGA
+665 RHRNSVRRNGSSI
-678 GDKRHSK
+678 GDKRHSRI
-685 SKDSVLTQ
+685 KDSPHGQ

-701 ENKSTNGSCEM
+701 ENKSTNGICEM
-712 CQSSKTLSQV
+712 CQISKTLSQL
-722 PGDRLRLSEPGTST
+722 PGDRPRIIESGTNT
-736 LRIQRQESVVME
+736 LTIQRQESVVME
-748 NLRQIEEREA
+748 NLRQLEEREA

-793 DTKDNHVVQWR
+793 ETKDNHVVQWR
-804 RPHQINVDSSVDSK
+804 RPHQINVDSTVDSK

-853 ELVRR
+853 ELVKR

-877 DGKWITV
+877 DGKWTTV

-960 DKDLI
+960 DRDLI

-1298 FAMPATSVQSQASSS
+1298 QVIIVLTQ
-1313 FLGGGTTTTTP
+1313 LEG
-1324 SLFGTPA
+1324 
-1331 SSVGTV
+1331 
-1337 TGLNFGSSTT
+1337 
-1347 STGLNFGAPTSTPAT
+1347 
-1362 GGLNFGSVAT
+1362 
-1372 TTPSLFGSSSGGL
+1372 SGGFSIAHRL
-1385 FGAKPTTA
+1385 THRLA
-1393 IPATTIPP
+1393 
-1401 TASKGLGGLDVSATS
+1401 
-1416 KGLSQGSNSPTA
+1416 NSG
-1428 AKENLIPHE
+1428 N
-1437 LMLTIES
+1437 
-1444 FKEFVKTQKAIAS
+1444 
-1457 DIARGSAKPLDRCAE
+1457 
-1472 DTASLMEIL
+1472 
-1481 TTLAGS
+1481 
-1487 VQRDRSLA
+1487 
-1495 DKLKQDTAKALQY
+1495 
-1508 ENSTPLQFFTELA
+1508 
-1521 DSFEHDLMLFRSQ
+1521 
-1534 IESTEKLIQTMV
+1534 
-1546 APRTLTPQELTMAM
+1546 
-1560 SKLHE
+1560 
-1565 SLIAVAGRLQEVH
+1565 
-1578 SKVEQQKEQY
+1578 
-1588 LKFRRSFLHDSTN
+1588 LHDWGPPDTQHCPQIDTQVEGLHSP
-1601 VFEDARS
+1601 RL
-1608 SEKINRSNIGRITS
+1608 IT
-1622 GPTPFG
+1622 
-1628 TGNKSFLS
+1628 
-1636 STTLNT
+1636 
-1642 GRAPSYGTPNP
+1642 
-1653 LGLAWI
+1653 

>member
-16 SLINPTES
+16 ALINPTES
-24 ATCARCG
+24 ARCARCG
-31 TPRIRSDERLGLR
+31 LTRFRSDERASLGRLDR
-44 IDLPEETS
+44 TS
-52 LEFPRD
+52 SVSFIAAECSAHQERSGKQVTGGGNERRSTRRHEDEDCPRGE
-58 SASSGSSPPTPP
+58 SSSGESTPPTPP
-70 PRHRVCNIKQD
+70 PRTDKLLARNSTETSLSVDRRVESRRPVASSCFERYQ
-81 DRILAKN
+81 LAS
-88 ITTDRSNNETLLL
+88 SNKT
-101 GFDDNNSASNVPSK
+101 SH
-115 KSRRGSW
+115 RGSW
-122 SGQRND
+122 SGDSSERG
-128 TKALKRSSSLPS
+128 KPLKRFSSLPS
-140 VVSQWTCVRCLLIN
+140 LVTQWTCIRCLLDNNCSSLICAACDASASIARIDGRQIGARKSKKIN
-154 TSNSTRICTAC
+154 LHKENRLKVTSGFLANILDSGASSSNDDKSNST
-165 GGSSSIAQNQKIHI
+165 
-179 GVRRSKRSDV
+179 
-189 RKPNGLR
+189 
-196 AETGVDLVT
+196 
-205 TLASGLVARILDAGS
+205 
-220 GTVRIPAAADKSG
+220 
-233 TRGMAQLTSISRSE
+233 GMAQLTSISRNEGE
-247 RTRSNREEWTLPPV
+247 RVDRKDWILPSLGMM
-261 ETTESTTTP
+261 ESTTLPFTDN
-270 YSESTESSSQQS
+270 SDTTQRS
-282 PKHHSPS
+282 PKRHSPS
-289 VYERVKSKVSR
+289 MYERVKSKVSR
-300 SLSNGSVVQKLTEL
+300 SLSNGSVVQKLSEHVV
-314 TLQRPTSLIVSD
+314 QRPTSLMVPETR
-326 AHQDDT
+326 QDDG

-351 ACEAPRSPAPCSG
+351 ACDAPRSPAPCSG

-369 PAWEPRPLS
+369 PAWVPRALS
-378 SSGPLS
+378 SAGPLS
-384 YRRSFSE
+384 YRRSFSDA
-391 VDSVT
+391 DSVA
-396 NVTQRKAAN
+396 NMTQKKTVN
-405 RRSLNDEDPPAV
+405 RRSLNDEEPPAV
-417 PPHSIGFSSKPKYS
+417 PPHSIGFNTRPKYS

-436 DPDTPPPLPKKQ
+436 DPDIPPPLPKKQ
-448 NTKSA
+448 TSK
-453 LGATKAHSEATSPVG
+453 LVPTKAHSEATSPVG
-468 ETSTVSP
+468 DISSP

-482 RKCSYAYNPLWST
+482 RKCSYAYNPLWSS

-520 GAGCRTHVQS
+520 TSSYPTHAQS

-541 IPPKAATL
+541 IPPKSATL
-549 ATAESDLDEQ
+549 ATAESDLDDQ
-559 IESPSPAWT
+559 VDPPSPVWT
-568 CKKCTLLNAATR
+568 CKKCTLLNAASR
-580 TTCEACGGSKLRSVS
+580 TTCEACCGSKLKSIM
-595 HLEDPTLR
+595 HLEDATLR

-615 RNPLTSQNCNACK
+615 RNPLSTQNCNACK
-628 NVAGFLDVPR
+628 TLADFLEVPK
-638 DNRVSGQRSPSPRL
+638 DNRALGQRSPSPRL
-652 ACPSAV
+652 CSTPANSK
-658 SSRAVTP
+658 AVTP
-665 RHRNSVRRNGSGA
+665 RHRNSVRKNGSSA
-678 GDKRHSK
+678 NDKRHSK
-685 SKDSVLTQ
+685 TRDSSNAQ

-701 ENKSTNGSCEM
+701 ENKSTTAVCEM
-712 CQSSKTLSQV
+712 CQSSKLLSQIS
-722 PGDRLRLSEPGTST
+722 GDRGISRLLESGTST

-748 NLRQIEEREA
+748 NLRQLEEREA

-793 DTKDNHVVQWR
+793 ETKDNHVVQWR

-858 VLVMRETCPEG
+858 VLVMKETCPEG
-869 AYQVRLCK
+869 AYHVRLCK
-877 DGKWITV
+877 DGKWTTV

-960 DKDLI
+960 DRDLI

-1298 FAMPATSVQSQASSS
+1298 QVIIVLTQ
-1313 FLGGGTTTTTP
+1313 LEG
-1324 SLFGTPA
+1324 
-1331 SSVGTV
+1331 
-1337 TGLNFGSSTT
+1337 
-1347 STGLNFGAPTSTPAT
+1347 
-1362 GGLNFGSVAT
+1362 
-1372 TTPSLFGSSSGGL
+1372 SGGFSIAHRL
-1385 FGAKPTTA
+1385 THRLA
-1393 IPATTIPP
+1393 
-1401 TASKGLGGLDVSATS
+1401 
-1416 KGLSQGSNSPTA
+1416 NSG
-1428 AKENLIPHE
+1428 N
-1437 LMLTIES
+1437 
-1444 FKEFVKTQKAIAS
+1444 
-1457 DIARGSAKPLDRCAE
+1457 
-1472 DTASLMEIL
+1472 
-1481 TTLAGS
+1481 
-1487 VQRDRSLA
+1487 
-1495 DKLKQDTAKALQY
+1495 
-1508 ENSTPLQFFTELA
+1508 
-1521 DSFEHDLMLFRSQ
+1521 
-1534 IESTEKLIQTMV
+1534 
-1546 APRTLTPQELTMAM
+1546 
-1560 SKLHE
+1560 
-1565 SLIAVAGRLQEVH
+1565 
-1578 SKVEQQKEQY
+1578 
-1588 LKFRRSFLHDSTN
+1588 LHDWGPPDTQHCPQIDTQVEGLHSP
-1601 VFEDARS
+1601 RL
-1608 SEKINRSNIGRITS
+1608 IT
-1622 GPTPFG
+1622 
-1628 TGNKSFLS
+1628 
-1636 STTLNT
+1636 
-1642 GRAPSYGTPNP
+1642 
-1653 LGLAWI
+1653 

>member
-16 SLINPTES
+16 SLINPTE
-24 ATCARCG
+24 APKCARCG
-31 TPRIRSDERLGLR
+31 SSRKENNDESAFNHLFPDDSLTRRQNDRRIEDKSCSSSD
-44 IDLPEETS
+44 
-52 LEFPRD
+52 
-58 SASSGSSPPTPP
+58 SSRPPTPP
-70 PRHRVCNIKQD
+70 PRHWIIEESDDLHPVNPSNSLKQKESVELPPVPPIQRKHCETFLVLSER
-81 DRILAKN
+81 RIHSEPNSILRQRRYSWPA
-88 ITTDRSNNETLLL
+88 TTHDVTAVTR
-101 GFDDNNSASNVPSK
+101 A
-115 KSRRGSW
+115 
-122 SGQRND
+122 
-128 TKALKRSSSLPS
+128 SSLPS
-140 VVSQWTCVRCLLIN
+140 LVTSWTCIRCLLNN
-154 TSNSTRICTAC
+154 TCRASPFCAACGASFLVSETEATQVGVRKCRRLNTKTKANSNSIPKC
-165 GGSSSIAQNQKIHI
+165 GA
-179 GVRRSKRSDV
+179 R
-189 RKPNGLR
+189 L
-196 AETGVDLVT
+196 DLVT
-205 TLASGLVARILDAGS
+205 KVTSGSVTRTLDTSCNRVKIS
-220 GTVRIPAAADKSG
+220 TEADKCESKV
-233 TRGMAQLTSISRSE
+233 RSMAQLKSFSRNE
-247 RTRSNREEWTLPPV
+247 RARARGATNDRDKWSLPLLDNMR
-261 ETTESTTTP
+261 
-270 YSESTESSSQQS
+270 SSSSASYIDGSTDSPSHSSQRS
-282 PKHHSPS
+282 PKRHSPS
-289 VYERVKSKVSR
+289 IHERIKTKVSR
-300 SLSNGSVVQKLTEL
+300 SLSNGSVVQKLPLGIGESVGIA
-314 TLQRPTSLIVSD
+314 RPTSLIVTEMN
-326 AHQDDT
+326 QVVDDS
-332 LWSCDNCTLDNAPG
+332 LWSCDNCTLDNEPG

-369 PAWEPRPLS
+369 PAWEPRALGS
-378 SSGPLS
+378 AGPLS
-384 YRRSFSE
+384 YRRSFSDIDA
-391 VDSVT
+391 VSNSVT
-396 NVTQRKAAN
+396 RRKEAN
-405 RRSLNDEDPPAV
+405 RRSLNDDEPPAV
-417 PPHSIGFSSKPKYS
+417 PPHSAGFLSNVKPKYS
-431 YIGIT
+431 YIGMS
-436 DPDTPPPLPKKQ
+436 DPDVPPPLPKKQ
-448 NTKSA
+448 GSRMVQRQHA
-453 LGATKAHSEATSPVG
+453 RSESTSPV
-468 ETSTVSP
+468 SMSDQSASP
-475 LKRMWTC
+475 FKHMWTC
-482 RKCSYAYNPLWST
+482 RKCSYAYNPLWSS
-495 GCDIC
+495 GCDMC
-500 GSSRSPPSLTQ
+500 SSTRSPPSLRQ
-511 PSLITVTKD
+511 SHSSLAD
-520 GAGCRTHVQS
+520 SASRNGASSRSQLHS
-530 PIVVSRDSVRY
+530 PIAMSRDSVRY
-541 IPPKAATL
+541 IPNKATL
-549 ATAESDLDEQ
+549 ATAESDLEDHLDTPPD
-559 IESPSPAWT
+559 SLSSSWT
-568 CKKCTLLNAATR
+568 CRKCTLVNSVTHS
-580 TTCEACGGSKLRSVS
+580 TCEACGGSKLRSITS
-595 HLEDPTLR
+595 HIEDPTLR
-603 KGESWVCPSCTL
+603 RGESWVCPTCTL
-615 RNPLTSQNCNACK
+615 RNPLSAQVCQACK
-628 NVAGFLDVPR
+628 NLADLIELPR
-638 DNRVSGQRSPSPRL
+638 ETRMTPTHHQSTPQRSPSPRL
-652 ACPSAV
+652 ISAV
-658 SSRAVTP
+658 ASSMQKIVTPKHRSSVRKNGSSSTAVTAM
-665 RHRNSVRRNGSGA
+665 SASSA
-678 GDKRHSK
+678 SDKRLLK
-685 SKDSVLTQ
+685 TRESVSSQ

-701 ENKSTNGSCEM
+701 ENKSTSGNCEM
-712 CQSSKTLSQV
+712 CQSSKSLSQFA
-722 PGDRLRLSEPGTST
+722 GDRPRVRHEPGPAT

-748 NLRQIEEREA
+748 NLRHLEEQEA
-758 LEKWERIVRYCKE
+758 LEKWKRIVRYCKQ

-793 DTKDNHVVQWR
+793 ETKDNHVVQWK
-804 RPHQINVDSSVDSK
+804 RPHQINVDSSVDSQ

-853 ELVRR
+853 ELVKR

-877 DGKWITV
+877 DGKWTTV

-1013 VQGIRLLRLRNPWGH
+1013 IQGIRLLRLRNPWGH

-1039 PIWTPQLREMLMP
+1039 PIWTIQMREMLMP
-1052 HGASDGVFW
+1052 QGASDGVFW
-1061 ISFDDVLKYFDCIDI
+1061 ISFDDVLRYFDCIDI

-1190 MEDTSSYPEYVL
+1190 IEDTSNYPEYVL

-1298 FAMPATSVQSQASSS
+1298 QVIIVLTQ
-1313 FLGGGTTTTTP
+1313 LEG
-1324 SLFGTPA
+1324 
-1331 SSVGTV
+1331 
-1337 TGLNFGSSTT
+1337 
-1347 STGLNFGAPTSTPAT
+1347 
-1362 GGLNFGSVAT
+1362 
-1372 TTPSLFGSSSGGL
+1372 SGGFSIAHRL
-1385 FGAKPTTA
+1385 THRLA
-1393 IPATTIPP
+1393 
-1401 TASKGLGGLDVSATS
+1401 
-1416 KGLSQGSNSPTA
+1416 NSG
-1428 AKENLIPHE
+1428 N
-1437 LMLTIES
+1437 
-1444 FKEFVKTQKAIAS
+1444 
-1457 DIARGSAKPLDRCAE
+1457 
-1472 DTASLMEIL
+1472 
-1481 TTLAGS
+1481 
-1487 VQRDRSLA
+1487 
-1495 DKLKQDTAKALQY
+1495 
-1508 ENSTPLQFFTELA
+1508 
-1521 DSFEHDLMLFRSQ
+1521 
-1534 IESTEKLIQTMV
+1534 
-1546 APRTLTPQELTMAM
+1546 
-1560 SKLHE
+1560 
-1565 SLIAVAGRLQEVH
+1565 
-1578 SKVEQQKEQY
+1578 
-1588 LKFRRSFLHDSTN
+1588 LHDWGPPDTQHCPPIDQQVEGLHSP
-1601 VFEDARS
+1601 RL
-1608 SEKINRSNIGRITS
+1608 IT
-1622 GPTPFG
+1622 
-1628 TGNKSFLS
+1628 
-1636 STTLNT
+1636 
-1642 GRAPSYGTPNP
+1642 
-1653 LGLAWI
+1653 

>member
-16 SLINPTES
+16 ALINPTES
-24 ATCARCG
+24 TRCARCG
-31 TPRIRSDERLGLR
+31 LTRLRSDEKANLRLGLSLDR
-44 IDLPEETS
+44 KVPEEK
-52 LEFPRD
+52 EEEEKQRD
-58 SASSGSSPPTPP
+58 DEEGDSSSVSVPPTPP
-70 PRHRVCNIKQD
+70 PKLRLEKPATGDTRPATYQYVKTDLIHRSEGNL
-81 DRILAKN
+81 IL
-88 ITTDRSNNETLLL
+88 L
-101 GFDDNNSASNVPSK
+101 DNHIK
-115 KSRRGSW
+115 KSHHDSW
-122 SGQRND
+122 NGKSC
-128 TKALKRSSSLPS
+128 KKEPVKRSSSLPS
-140 VVSQWTCVRCLLIN
+140 LITQWTCVRCLLDNSCSSGIICVACDAN
-154 TSNSTRICTAC
+154 SSIVETDKRQIGARKRKKLNSRKTSRLKAASELLANILDDVNAT
-165 GGSSSIAQNQKIHI
+165 SSST
-179 GVRRSKRSDV
+179 SD
-189 RKPNGLR
+189 
-196 AETGVDLVT
+196 
-205 TLASGLVARILDAGS
+205 ARIINKAYLYSID
-220 GTVRIPAAADKSG
+220 
-233 TRGMAQLTSISRSE
+233 MAQLTSISRSE
-247 RTRSNREEWTLPPV
+247 RRQDREDWTLPPI
-261 ETTESTTTP
+261 ETMESTTLSYANT
-270 YSESTESSSQQS
+270 TDTSQRS
-282 PKHHSPS
+282 PKRHSPS
-289 VYERVKSKVSR
+289 IYERVKSKVSR
-300 SLSNGSVVQKLTEL
+300 SLSNGSVVHKLSEHAI
-314 TLQRPTSLIVSD
+314 QRPTSLVVSESQ
-326 AHQDDT
+326 QDDA

-369 PAWEPRPLS
+369 PAWEPRALS
-378 SSGPLS
+378 SAGPLS
-384 YRRSFSE
+384 YRRSFSDVE
-391 VDSVT
+391 SVT
-396 NVTQRKAAN
+396 NVSRKKKIVN
-405 RRSLNDEDPPAV
+405 RRSLNEDEPPAV
-417 PPHSIGFSSKPKYS
+417 PPHSVGFSTRPKYS

-436 DPDTPPPLPKKQ
+436 DPDIPPPLPKKQ
-448 NTKSA
+448 NNK
-453 LGATKAHSEATSPVG
+453 LGLVPTKAHSEATSPVG
-468 ETSTVSP
+468 DVPNVSS

-500 GSSRSPPSLTQ
+500 GSSRSPPSLMQ

-520 GAGCRTHVQS
+520 ETSCSMHSQS

-541 IPPKAATL
+541 IPQKTATL
-549 ATAESDLDEQ
+549 ATAESDLDDQ
-559 IESPSPAWT
+559 VDPPSPVWT
-568 CKKCTLLNAATR
+568 CKKCTLLNAASR
-580 TTCEACGGSKLRSVS
+580 TTCEACGGSKLKSIM
-595 HLEDPTLR
+595 HLEDATLR

-615 RNPLTSQNCNACK
+615 RNPLSAQTCNACK
-628 NVAGFLDVPR
+628 TLADFLDVPKDSR
-638 DNRVSGQRSPSPRL
+638 FFGSRSPSPRL
-652 ACPSAV
+652 CSTPINSKV
-658 SSRAVTP
+658 VTP
-665 RHRNSVRRNGSGA
+665 RHRNSVRRNGSSI
-678 GDKRHSK
+678 GDKRHSRIR
-685 SKDSVLTQ
+685 DSTHGQ

-701 ENKSTNGSCEM
+701 ENKSTNGICEM
-712 CQSSKTLSQV
+712 CQISKNLSQL
-722 PGDRLRLSEPGTST
+722 PGERPRIIESGIST
-736 LRIQRQESVVME
+736 LTMQRQESVVME

-793 DTKDNHVVQWR
+793 ETKDNHVVQWR
-804 RPHQINVDSSVDSK
+804 RPHQINVDSTVDSK

-823 FRTPLP
+823 FRKPLP

-853 ELVRR
+853 ELVKR

-877 DGKWITV
+877 DGKWTTV

-1298 FAMPATSVQSQASSS
+1298 QVIIVLTQ
-1313 FLGGGTTTTTP
+1313 LEG
-1324 SLFGTPA
+1324 
-1331 SSVGTV
+1331 
-1337 TGLNFGSSTT
+1337 
-1347 STGLNFGAPTSTPAT
+1347 
-1362 GGLNFGSVAT
+1362 
-1372 TTPSLFGSSSGGL
+1372 SGGFSIAHRL
-1385 FGAKPTTA
+1385 THRLA
-1393 IPATTIPP
+1393 
-1401 TASKGLGGLDVSATS
+1401 
-1416 KGLSQGSNSPTA
+1416 NSG
-1428 AKENLIPHE
+1428 N
-1437 LMLTIES
+1437 
-1444 FKEFVKTQKAIAS
+1444 
-1457 DIARGSAKPLDRCAE
+1457 
-1472 DTASLMEIL
+1472 
-1481 TTLAGS
+1481 
-1487 VQRDRSLA
+1487 
-1495 DKLKQDTAKALQY
+1495 
-1508 ENSTPLQFFTELA
+1508 
-1521 DSFEHDLMLFRSQ
+1521 
-1534 IESTEKLIQTMV
+1534 
-1546 APRTLTPQELTMAM
+1546 
-1560 SKLHE
+1560 
-1565 SLIAVAGRLQEVH
+1565 
-1578 SKVEQQKEQY
+1578 
-1588 LKFRRSFLHDSTN
+1588 LHDWGPPDTQHCPQIDTQVEGLHSP
-1601 VFEDARS
+1601 RL
-1608 SEKINRSNIGRITS
+1608 IT
-1622 GPTPFG
+1622 
-1628 TGNKSFLS
+1628 
-1636 STTLNT
+1636 
-1642 GRAPSYGTPNP
+1642 
-1653 LGLAWI
+1653 

>member
-16 SLINPTES
+16 ALINPTES
-24 ATCARCG
+24 TRCTRCG
-31 TPRIRSDERLGLR
+31 LTRLRSDEKANFRLNLNFGSEEN
-44 IDLPEETS
+44 PEQEGDGTKRKKR
-52 LEFPRD
+52 EAD
-58 SASSGSSPPTPP
+58 SFSVSVPPTPL
-70 PRHRVCNIKQD
+70 PRLRLDNLRVD
-81 DRILAKN
+81 DTRP
-88 ITTDRSNNETLLL
+88 TTRQHIETNFTHSHCFEENLIARNNC
-101 GFDDNNSASNVPSK
+101 SK
-115 KSRRGSW
+115 KLHHDSW
-122 SGQRND
+122 NERSC
-128 TKALKRSSSLPS
+128 KKEPIERSSSLPS
-140 VVSQWTCVRCLLIN
+140 LVTQWTCVRCLLKNNCSSALTCAACDANFSLFETGKRQIGARKGKKLN
-154 TSNSTRICTAC
+154 IHKISRVKDASKLLANTLNGSNATSTSTSN
-165 GGSSSIAQNQKIHI
+165 
-179 GVRRSKRSDV
+179 
-189 RKPNGLR
+189 
-196 AETGVDLVT
+196 
-205 TLASGLVARILDAGS
+205 ARIISKD
-220 GTVRIPAAADKSG
+220 
-233 TRGMAQLTSISRSE
+233 MAQLTSITRNE
-247 RTRSNREEWTLPPV
+247 RRQIDRENWTLPPI
-261 ETTESTTTP
+261 ETMDSTTFSYTNTNNG
-270 YSESTESSSQQS
+270 SERS
-282 PKHHSPS
+282 PKRHSPS
-289 VYERVKSKVSR
+289 IYERVKSKVSR
-300 SLSNGSVVQKLTEL
+300 SLSNGSVVHKLSEQAI
-314 TLQRPTSLIVSD
+314 QRPTSLVVSE
-326 AHQDDT
+326 ARQDDA

-369 PAWEPRPLS
+369 PTWEPRALS
-378 SSGPLS
+378 SAGPLS
-384 YRRSFSE
+384 YRRSFSDIE
-391 VDSVT
+391 SVT
-396 NVTQRKAAN
+396 NVSQKKIAN
-405 RRSLNDEDPPAV
+405 RRSLNEDEPPAV
-417 PPHSIGFSSKPKYS
+417 PPHSASFSTRPKYS

-436 DPDTPPPLPKKQ
+436 GPDIPPPLPKKQ
-448 NTKSA
+448 NTK
-453 LGATKAHSEATSPVG
+453 LGLVPIKAHSEATSPVG
-468 ETSTVSP
+468 DVSGVSS

-482 RKCSYAYNPLWST
+482 QKCSYAYNPLWST

-500 GSSRSPPSLTQ
+500 GSFRSPPSLTQ
-511 PSLITVTKD
+511 RNLITVTKD
-520 GAGCRTHVQS
+520 GTSCSMHTQS

-541 IPPKAATL
+541 IPQKTATL
-549 ATAESDLDEQ
+549 AMAESDLDDQ
-559 IESPSPAWT
+559 VDLPSPVWT
-568 CKKCTLLNAATR
+568 CKKCTLLNAASR
-580 TTCEACGGSKLRSVS
+580 TTCEACGGSKLRSIM
-595 HLEDPTLR
+595 HLEDATLR
-603 KGESWVCPSCTL
+603 KGESWVCSSCTL
-615 RNPLTSQNCNACK
+615 RNPLSAQTCNACK
-628 NVAGFLDVPR
+628 TVADFLDVPKETR
-638 DNRVSGQRSPSPRL
+638 SFGSRSPSPRL
-652 ACPSAV
+652 CPTAINSKV
-658 SSRAVTP
+658 VTP
-665 RHRNSVRRNGSGA
+665 RHRNSIRRNGSSV
-678 GDKRHSK
+678 GDKRHTRV
-685 SKDSVLTQ
+685 KDSTHGQ

-701 ENKSTNGSCEM
+701 ENKSTNGICEM
-712 CQSSKTLSQV
+712 CQISKTLSQIS
-722 PGDRLRLSEPGTST
+722 GDKPRIIESGTNT
-736 LRIQRQESVVME
+736 LTIQRQESVVME

-793 DTKDNHVVQWR
+793 ETKDNHVVQWR
-804 RPHQINVDSSVDSK
+804 RPHQINVDSTVDSK

-853 ELVRR
+853 ELVKR

-877 DGKWITV
+877 DGKWTTV

-1039 PIWTPQLREMLMP
+1039 SIWTLQLREMLMP

-1298 FAMPATSVQSQASSS
+1298 QVIIVLTQ
-1313 FLGGGTTTTTP
+1313 LEG
-1324 SLFGTPA
+1324 
-1331 SSVGTV
+1331 
-1337 TGLNFGSSTT
+1337 
-1347 STGLNFGAPTSTPAT
+1347 
-1362 GGLNFGSVAT
+1362 
-1372 TTPSLFGSSSGGL
+1372 SGGFSIAHRL
-1385 FGAKPTTA
+1385 THRLA
-1393 IPATTIPP
+1393 
-1401 TASKGLGGLDVSATS
+1401 
-1416 KGLSQGSNSPTA
+1416 NSG
-1428 AKENLIPHE
+1428 N
-1437 LMLTIES
+1437 
-1444 FKEFVKTQKAIAS
+1444 
-1457 DIARGSAKPLDRCAE
+1457 
-1472 DTASLMEIL
+1472 
-1481 TTLAGS
+1481 
-1487 VQRDRSLA
+1487 
-1495 DKLKQDTAKALQY
+1495 
-1508 ENSTPLQFFTELA
+1508 
-1521 DSFEHDLMLFRSQ
+1521 
-1534 IESTEKLIQTMV
+1534 
-1546 APRTLTPQELTMAM
+1546 
-1560 SKLHE
+1560 
-1565 SLIAVAGRLQEVH
+1565 
-1578 SKVEQQKEQY
+1578 
-1588 LKFRRSFLHDSTN
+1588 LHDWGPPDTQHCPQIDTQVEGLHSP
-1601 VFEDARS
+1601 RL
-1608 SEKINRSNIGRITS
+1608 IT
-1622 GPTPFG
+1622 
-1628 TGNKSFLS
+1628 
-1636 STTLNT
+1636 
-1642 GRAPSYGTPNP
+1642 
-1653 LGLAWI
+1653 

>member
-16 SLINPTES
+16 ALINPTES
-24 ATCARCG
+24 ARCARCG
-31 TPRIRSDERLGLR
+31 LTRLRSDERLGGR
-44 IDLPEETS
+44 HDD
-52 LEFPRD
+52 R
-58 SASSGSSPPTPP
+58 ASTIVVERSGSAGQEGAGAHEPRSTRGEREEDGECPRARVSSSTSGESTPPTPP
-70 PRHRVCNIKQD
+70 PR
-81 DRILAKN
+81 
-88 ITTDRSNNETLLL
+88 TDKLTARNPSLLPV
-101 GFDDNNSASNVPSK
+101 GQRGE
-115 KSRRGSW
+115 SRRAVTNGSVRYLSACEVKKNLHCGSW
-122 SGQRND
+122 NGSSSERIP
-128 TKALKRSSSLPS
+128 LKRFSSLPS
-140 VVSQWTCVRCLLIN
+140 LITQWTCIRCLLDN
-154 TSNSTRICTAC
+154 NCSSLICAAC
-165 GGSSSIAQNQKIHI
+165 DASASIAQIDGKKI
-179 GVRRSKRSDV
+179 GARKSKKINLHKESRL
-189 RKPNGLR
+189 KIN
-196 AETGVDLVT
+196 
-205 TLASGLVARILDAGS
+205 SGLLANILDVNASTNGS
-220 GTVRIPAAADKSG
+220 NNNDKINN
-233 TRGMAQLTSISRSE
+233 TGMAQLTSISRNE
-247 RTRSNREEWTLPPV
+247 RQRVDHKDWILPSIGAM
-261 ETTESTTTP
+261 ESTALPFTDNTD
-270 YSESTESSSQQS
+270 TSQRS
-282 PKHHSPS
+282 PKRHSPS
-289 VYERVKSKVSR
+289 MYERVKSKVSR
-300 SLSNGSVVQKLTEL
+300 SLSNGSVVQKLSEHVV
-314 TLQRPTSLIVSD
+314 QRPTSLVVPETR
-326 AHQDDT
+326 QDDG

-351 ACEAPRSPAPCSG
+351 ACDAPRSPAPCSG

-369 PAWEPRPLS
+369 PAWVPRALS
-378 SSGPLS
+378 SAGPLS
-384 YRRSFSE
+384 YRRSFSDA
-391 VDSVT
+391 DSVA
-396 NVTQRKAAN
+396 NVTQKKTVN
-405 RRSLNDEDPPAV
+405 RRSLNDEEPPAV
-417 PPHSIGFSSKPKYS
+417 PPHSIGFNSRPKYS

-436 DPDTPPPLPKKQ
+436 DPDIPPPLPKKQ
-448 NTKSA
+448 SSK
-453 LGATKAHSEATSPVG
+453 LGLVPTKAHSEATSPV
-468 ETSTVSP
+468 SDVPNMSP

-482 RKCSYAYNPLWST
+482 RKCSYAYNPLWSS

-520 GAGCRTHVQS
+520 TSYPTHAQS

-541 IPPKAATL
+541 IPPKSATL
-549 ATAESDLDEQ
+549 ATAESDLDDQ
-559 IESPSPAWT
+559 IDPPSPVWT
-568 CKKCTLLNAATR
+568 CKKCTLLNAASR
-580 TTCEACGGSKLRSVS
+580 TTCEACCGSKLKSIM
-595 HLEDPTLR
+595 HLEDATLR

-615 RNPLTSQNCNACK
+615 RNPLSAQNCNACK
-628 NVAGFLDVPR
+628 TLADFLEVPK
-638 DNRVSGQRSPSPRL
+638 DNRALGQRSPSPRL
-652 ACPSAV
+652 CSTPTNSK
-658 SSRAVTP
+658 AVTP
-665 RHRNSVRRNGSGA
+665 RHRNSVRRNGSSA
-678 GDKRHSK
+678 ADKRHSRTR
-685 SKDSVLTQ
+685 DSSHAQ

-701 ENKSTNGSCEM
+701 ENKSSTVVCEM
-712 CQSSKTLSQV
+712 CQSSKSLSQV
-722 PGDRLRLSEPGTST
+722 SGDRGISGLLESGTST

-748 NLRQIEEREA
+748 NLRQLEEREA

-858 VLVMRETCPEG
+858 VLVMKETCPEG

-877 DGKWITV
+877 DGKWTTV

-960 DKDLI
+960 DRDLI

-1039 PIWTPQLREMLMP
+1039 PIWTLQLREMLMP

-1298 FAMPATSVQSQASSS
+1298 QVIIVLTQ
-1313 FLGGGTTTTTP
+1313 LEG
-1324 SLFGTPA
+1324 
-1331 SSVGTV
+1331 
-1337 TGLNFGSSTT
+1337 
-1347 STGLNFGAPTSTPAT
+1347 
-1362 GGLNFGSVAT
+1362 
-1372 TTPSLFGSSSGGL
+1372 SGGFSIAHRL
-1385 FGAKPTTA
+1385 THRLA
-1393 IPATTIPP
+1393 
-1401 TASKGLGGLDVSATS
+1401 
-1416 KGLSQGSNSPTA
+1416 NSG
-1428 AKENLIPHE
+1428 N
-1437 LMLTIES
+1437 
-1444 FKEFVKTQKAIAS
+1444 
-1457 DIARGSAKPLDRCAE
+1457 
-1472 DTASLMEIL
+1472 
-1481 TTLAGS
+1481 
-1487 VQRDRSLA
+1487 
-1495 DKLKQDTAKALQY
+1495 
-1508 ENSTPLQFFTELA
+1508 
-1521 DSFEHDLMLFRSQ
+1521 
-1534 IESTEKLIQTMV
+1534 
-1546 APRTLTPQELTMAM
+1546 
-1560 SKLHE
+1560 
-1565 SLIAVAGRLQEVH
+1565 
-1578 SKVEQQKEQY
+1578 
-1588 LKFRRSFLHDSTN
+1588 LHDWGPPDTQHCPQIDTQVEGLHSP
-1601 VFEDARS
+1601 RL
-1608 SEKINRSNIGRITS
+1608 IT
-1622 GPTPFG
+1622 
-1628 TGNKSFLS
+1628 
-1636 STTLNT
+1636 
-1642 GRAPSYGTPNP
+1642 
-1653 LGLAWI
+1653 

>member
-16 SLINPTES
+16 ALINPTES
-24 ATCARCG
+24 TRCARCG
-31 TPRIRSDERLGLR
+31 ITRLRSDEKANLR
-44 IDLPEETS
+44 FNLS
-52 LEFPRD
+52 LEHKVPRQKEE
-58 SASSGSSPPTPP
+58 G
-70 PRHRVCNIKQD
+70 K
-81 DRILAKN
+81 
-88 ITTDRSNNETLLL
+88 
-101 GFDDNNSASNVPSK
+101 
-115 KSRRGSW
+115 
-122 SGQRND
+122 QRND
-128 TKALKRSSSLPS
+128 EEGDSSSVSILPTSLPKLHLKKLPVDDICPIAYEYIKTDLIHCSEGNLILSNHTKKSHHDLWKGKSYKKESVKRSFSLPS
-140 VVSQWTCVRCLLIN
+140 LVRQWTCVRCLLDNNCSSGI
-154 TSNSTRICTAC
+154 ICIAC
-165 GGSSSIAQNQKIHI
+165 DANSSIAETDKKQI
-179 GVRRSKRSDV
+179 GARRSKKLNL
-189 RKPNGLR
+189 RKTNRLKV
-196 AETGVDLVT
+196 ASEL
-205 TLASGLVARILDAGS
+205 LANILDGFNTNSSINDAK
-220 GTVRIPAAADKSG
+220 IINKD
-233 TRGMAQLTSISRSE
+233 MAQLTSISRSE
-247 RTRSNREEWTLPPV
+247 RRQDREDWTLPPI
-261 ETTESTTTP
+261 ETMESTTISFTN
-270 YSESTESSSQQS
+270 TTDTSQRS
-282 PKHHSPS
+282 PKRHSPS
-289 VYERVKSKVSR
+289 IYERVKSKVSR
-300 SLSNGSVVQKLTEL
+300 SLSNGSVVHKLSEHAI
-314 TLQRPTSLIVSD
+314 QRPTSLVVSESQ
-326 AHQDDT
+326 QDDA

-369 PAWEPRPLS
+369 PAWEPRTLS
-378 SSGPLS
+378 SAGSLS
-384 YRRSFSE
+384 YRRSFSDVE
-391 VDSVT
+391 SVT
-396 NVTQRKAAN
+396 NVSQKKIVN
-405 RRSLNDEDPPAV
+405 RRSLNEDEPPAV
-417 PPHSIGFSSKPKYS
+417 PPHSVGFSTKPKYS

-436 DPDTPPPLPKKQ
+436 DPDIPPPLPKKQ
-448 NTKSA
+448 NNKLS
-453 LGATKAHSEATSPVG
+453 LVPTKAHSEATSPVDVPNVN
-468 ETSTVSP
+468 S

-500 GSSRSPPSLTQ
+500 GSSRSPPSLMQ

-520 GAGCRTHVQS
+520 ETNCSMHTQS

-541 IPPKAATL
+541 IPQKTATL
-549 ATAESDLDEQ
+549 ATAESDLDDQ
-559 IESPSPAWT
+559 IDPPSPVWT
-568 CKKCTLLNAATR
+568 CKKCTLLNAASR
-580 TTCEACGGSKLRSVS
+580 TTCEACGGSKLKSIM
-595 HLEDPTLR
+595 HLEDTTLR

-615 RNPLTSQNCNACK
+615 RNPLSAQTCNACK
-628 NVAGFLDVPR
+628 TLADFLDIPK
-638 DNRVSGQRSPSPRL
+638 DSKFFGSRSPSPRL
-652 ACPSAV
+652 CSTPINSKI
-658 SSRAVTP
+658 VTSK
-665 RHRNSVRRNGSGA
+665 HKNSVRRNSSSI
-678 GDKRHSK
+678 GDKRHSRI
-685 SKDSVLTQ
+685 KDSAHGQ

-701 ENKSTNGSCEM
+701 ENKSTNGICEM
-712 CQSSKTLSQV
+712 CQISKNLSQL
-722 PGDRLRLSEPGTST
+722 PIERPRIESGINT
-736 LRIQRQESVVME
+736 LTMQRQESVVME

-793 DTKDNHVVQWR
+793 ETKDNHVVQWR
-804 RPHQINVDSSVDSK
+804 RPHQINVDSTVDSK

-823 FRTPLP
+823 FRKPLP

-853 ELVRR
+853 ELVKR

-877 DGKWITV
+877 DGKWTTV

-1039 PIWTPQLREMLMP
+1039 PIWTSQLREMLMP

-1227 SLTLAKGQRHEGRE
+1227 SLTLTKGQRHEGRE

-1298 FAMPATSVQSQASSS
+1298 QVIIVLTQ
-1313 FLGGGTTTTTP
+1313 LEG
-1324 SLFGTPA
+1324 
-1331 SSVGTV
+1331 
-1337 TGLNFGSSTT
+1337 
-1347 STGLNFGAPTSTPAT
+1347 
-1362 GGLNFGSVAT
+1362 
-1372 TTPSLFGSSSGGL
+1372 SGGFSIAHRL
-1385 FGAKPTTA
+1385 THRLA
-1393 IPATTIPP
+1393 
-1401 TASKGLGGLDVSATS
+1401 
-1416 KGLSQGSNSPTA
+1416 NSG
-1428 AKENLIPHE
+1428 N
-1437 LMLTIES
+1437 
-1444 FKEFVKTQKAIAS
+1444 
-1457 DIARGSAKPLDRCAE
+1457 
-1472 DTASLMEIL
+1472 
-1481 TTLAGS
+1481 
-1487 VQRDRSLA
+1487 
-1495 DKLKQDTAKALQY
+1495 
-1508 ENSTPLQFFTELA
+1508 
-1521 DSFEHDLMLFRSQ
+1521 
-1534 IESTEKLIQTMV
+1534 
-1546 APRTLTPQELTMAM
+1546 
-1560 SKLHE
+1560 
-1565 SLIAVAGRLQEVH
+1565 
-1578 SKVEQQKEQY
+1578 
-1588 LKFRRSFLHDSTN
+1588 LHDWGPPDTQHCPQIDTQVEGLHSP
-1601 VFEDARS
+1601 RL
-1608 SEKINRSNIGRITS
+1608 IT
-1622 GPTPFG
+1622 
-1628 TGNKSFLS
+1628 
-1636 STTLNT
+1636 
-1642 GRAPSYGTPNP
+1642 
-1653 LGLAWI
+1653 

>member
-1 MGSIASVLQWHCSEC
+1 MGSIASVLQWHCSKC

-24 ATCARCG
+24 TSCARCG
-31 TPRIRSDERLGLR
+31 EPRRVYDNKTN
-44 IDLPEETS
+44 PETS
-52 LEFPRD
+52 SPSSTNVCEKNNPD
-58 SASSGSSPPTPP
+58 SANSTPPTPP
-70 PRHRVCNIKQD
+70 PRLNFTNQLKCYIPKTSCVYHQKPFSFTV
-81 DRILAKN
+81 KN
-88 ITTDRSNNETLLL
+88 NNV
-101 GFDDNNSASNVPSK
+101 VPSGNDPGSRSSDK
-115 KSRRGSW
+115 ISRRNSW
-122 SGQRND
+122 SGRTRIESVSLKHGVSVPLLPTRWTCIRCLQPNSQSSVAKCIACGTISLPASNQEGHIWTRKARRPEVRKLKNLHLND
-128 TKALKRSSSLPS
+128 DEDPAKSSS
-140 VVSQWTCVRCLLIN
+140 
-154 TSNSTRICTAC
+154 
-165 GGSSSIAQNQKIHI
+165 
-179 GVRRSKRSDV
+179 
-189 RKPNGLR
+189 
-196 AETGVDLVT
+196 
-205 TLASGLVARILDAGS
+205 SGLEDGVLNVEFNATSTPSNLDK
-220 GTVRIPAAADKSG
+220 TNKD
-233 TRGMAQLTSISRSE
+233 MAQLTSLGRSD
-247 RTRSNREEWTLPPV
+247 RTRSNRESWTLPPV
-261 ETTESTTTP
+261 ETMDSPSMAYTDNIDN
-270 YSESTESSSQQS
+270 SQRS
-282 PKHHSPS
+282 PKRHSPS

-300 SLSNGSVVQKLTEL
+300 SLSNGSVVQKLSEAGI
-314 TLQRPTSLIVSD
+314 QRPTSLIVSEVQ
-326 AHQDDT
+326 QDNA

-369 PAWEPRPLS
+369 PAWEPRALS
-378 SSGPLS
+378 SAGLPT

-396 NVTQRKAAN
+396 NNVIQRKTAN
-405 RRSLNDEDPPAV
+405 RRSLNDEEPPAV
-417 PPHSIGFSSKPKYS
+417 PPHSVGFNSKPKYS
-431 YIGIT
+431 YIGIS
-436 DPDTPPPLPKKQ
+436 DPETPPPLPRKQ
-448 NTKSA
+448 NSKLGITAAKTLTESISSA
-453 LGATKAHSEATSPVG
+453 GEAAEAG
-468 ETSTVSP
+468 P

-500 GSSRSPPSLTQ
+500 SSSRSPPSLAQ

-520 GAGCRTHVQS
+520 GASCRSQASS
-530 PIVVSRDSVRY
+530 PIIVSRDSVRY
-541 IPPKAATL
+541 TPPKSATL
-549 ATAESDLDEQ
+549 ATAEADLDDL
-559 IESPSPAWT
+559 IELPSPAWT

-580 TTCEACGGSKLRSVS
+580 TTCEACAGSKLRSVS
-595 HLEDPTLR
+595 HLDDPTLR

-615 RNPLTSQNCNACK
+615 RNPLTAQSCNACK
-628 NVAGFLDVPR
+628 TFADFLEVPR

-652 ACPSAV
+652 TCPPSA

-678 GDKRHSK
+678 GDKRQSRTKEITHA
-685 SKDSVLTQ
+685 Q
-693 WQCKLCTY
+693 WQCKLCTF

-712 CQSSKTLSQV
+712 CQSSKTLSQI
-722 PGDRLRLSEPGTST
+722 PGDRLRLGEPGTST

-793 DTKDNHVVQWR
+793 ETKDNHVVQWR

-858 VLVMRETCPEG
+858 VLVMKETCPEG

-877 DGKWITV
+877 DGKWTTV

-1039 PIWTPQLREMLMP
+1039 PIWTAQLREMLMP

-1298 FAMPATSVQSQASSS
+1298 QVIIVLTQ
-1313 FLGGGTTTTTP
+1313 LEG
-1324 SLFGTPA
+1324 
-1331 SSVGTV
+1331 
-1337 TGLNFGSSTT
+1337 
-1347 STGLNFGAPTSTPAT
+1347 
-1362 GGLNFGSVAT
+1362 
-1372 TTPSLFGSSSGGL
+1372 SGGFSIAHRL
-1385 FGAKPTTA
+1385 THRLA
-1393 IPATTIPP
+1393 
-1401 TASKGLGGLDVSATS
+1401 
-1416 KGLSQGSNSPTA
+1416 NSG
-1428 AKENLIPHE
+1428 N
-1437 LMLTIES
+1437 
-1444 FKEFVKTQKAIAS
+1444 
-1457 DIARGSAKPLDRCAE
+1457 
-1472 DTASLMEIL
+1472 
-1481 TTLAGS
+1481 
-1487 VQRDRSLA
+1487 
-1495 DKLKQDTAKALQY
+1495 
-1508 ENSTPLQFFTELA
+1508 
-1521 DSFEHDLMLFRSQ
+1521 
-1534 IESTEKLIQTMV
+1534 
-1546 APRTLTPQELTMAM
+1546 
-1560 SKLHE
+1560 
-1565 SLIAVAGRLQEVH
+1565 
-1578 SKVEQQKEQY
+1578 
-1588 LKFRRSFLHDSTN
+1588 LHDWGPPDTQHCPPIDTQVEGLHSP
-1601 VFEDARS
+1601 RL
-1608 SEKINRSNIGRITS
+1608 IT
-1622 GPTPFG
+1622 
-1628 TGNKSFLS
+1628 
-1636 STTLNT
+1636 
-1642 GRAPSYGTPNP
+1642 
-1653 LGLAWI
+1653 

>member
-16 SLINPTES
+16 ALINPTES
-24 ATCARCG
+24 TRCARCG
-31 TPRIRSDERLGLR
+31 ITRLRSDEKANLR
-44 IDLPEETS
+44 FNLS
-52 LEFPRD
+52 LEHKVPRQKEE
-58 SASSGSSPPTPP
+58 G
-70 PRHRVCNIKQD
+70 K
-81 DRILAKN
+81 
-88 ITTDRSNNETLLL
+88 
-101 GFDDNNSASNVPSK
+101 
-115 KSRRGSW
+115 
-122 SGQRND
+122 QRND
-128 TKALKRSSSLPS
+128 EEGDSSSVSILPTSLPKLHLKKLPVDDTCPTAYEYIKTDLIHCSEGNLILSNHTKKSHHDLWKRKSYKKESVKRSFSLPS
-140 VVSQWTCVRCLLIN
+140 LVRQWTCVRCLLNNNCSSGI
-154 TSNSTRICTAC
+154 ICIAC
-165 GGSSSIAQNQKIHI
+165 DANFSIAETDKKQI
-179 GVRRSKRSDV
+179 GARRSKKLNL
-189 RKPNGLR
+189 RKTNRLKV
-196 AETGVDLVT
+196 ASEL
-205 TLASGLVARILDAGS
+205 LANILDGFNTNSSTNDAK
-220 GTVRIPAAADKSG
+220 IINKD
-233 TRGMAQLTSISRSE
+233 MAQLTSISRSE
-247 RTRSNREEWTLPPV
+247 RRQDREDWTLPSI
-261 ETTESTTTP
+261 ETMESTTLSFTN
-270 YSESTESSSQQS
+270 TDTSQRS
-282 PKHHSPS
+282 PKRHSPS
-289 VYERVKSKVSR
+289 IYERVKSKVSR
-300 SLSNGSVVQKLTEL
+300 SLSNGSVVHKLSEHAI
-314 TLQRPTSLIVSD
+314 QRPTSLVVSESQ
-326 AHQDDT
+326 QDDA

-369 PAWEPRPLS
+369 PAWEPRTLS
-378 SSGPLS
+378 SAGSLS
-384 YRRSFSE
+384 YRRSFSDVE
-391 VDSVT
+391 SVT
-396 NVTQRKAAN
+396 NVSQKKIVN
-405 RRSLNDEDPPAV
+405 RRSLNEDEPPAV
-417 PPHSIGFSSKPKYS
+417 PPHSVGFSTKPKYS

-436 DPDTPPPLPKKQ
+436 DPDIPPPLPKKQ
-448 NTKSA
+448 NNKLS
-453 LGATKAHSEATSPVG
+453 LVPTKAHSEATSPVDVPNVN
-468 ETSTVSP
+468 S

-500 GSSRSPPSLTQ
+500 GSSRSPPSLMQ

-520 GAGCRTHVQS
+520 ETNCSMHTQS

-541 IPPKAATL
+541 IPQKTATL
-549 ATAESDLDEQ
+549 ATAESDLDDQ
-559 IESPSPAWT
+559 IDLPSPVWT
-568 CKKCTLLNAATR
+568 CKKCTLLNAASR
-580 TTCEACGGSKLRSVS
+580 TTCEACGGSKLKSIM
-595 HLEDPTLR
+595 HLEDTTLR

-615 RNPLTSQNCNACK
+615 RNPLSAQTCNACK
-628 NVAGFLDVPR
+628 TLADFLDIPK
-638 DNRVSGQRSPSPRL
+638 DSKFFGSRSPSPRL
-652 ACPSAV
+652 
-658 SSRAVTP
+658 SSTPINSKIVTSK
-665 RHRNSVRRNGSGA
+665 HKNSVRRNSSSI
-678 GDKRHSK
+678 GDKRHSRI
-685 SKDSVLTQ
+685 KDSAHGQ

-701 ENKSTNGSCEM
+701 ENKSTNGICEM
-712 CQSSKTLSQV
+712 CQISKNLSQL
-722 PGDRLRLSEPGTST
+722 PIERPRIESGINT
-736 LRIQRQESVVME
+736 LTMQRQESVVME

-793 DTKDNHVVQWR
+793 ETKDNHVVQWR
-804 RPHQINVDSSVDSK
+804 RPHQINVDSTVDSK

-823 FRTPLP
+823 FRKPLP

-853 ELVRR
+853 ELVKR

-877 DGKWITV
+877 DGKWTTV

-1039 PIWTPQLREMLMP
+1039 PIWTSQLREMLMP

-1190 MEDTSSYPEYVL
+1190 MEDISSYPEYVL

-1227 SLTLAKGQRHEGRE
+1227 SLTLTKGQRHEGRE

-1298 FAMPATSVQSQASSS
+1298 QVIIVLTQ
-1313 FLGGGTTTTTP
+1313 LEG
-1324 SLFGTPA
+1324 
-1331 SSVGTV
+1331 
-1337 TGLNFGSSTT
+1337 
-1347 STGLNFGAPTSTPAT
+1347 
-1362 GGLNFGSVAT
+1362 
-1372 TTPSLFGSSSGGL
+1372 SGGFSIAHRL
-1385 FGAKPTTA
+1385 THRLA
-1393 IPATTIPP
+1393 
-1401 TASKGLGGLDVSATS
+1401 
-1416 KGLSQGSNSPTA
+1416 NSG
-1428 AKENLIPHE
+1428 N
-1437 LMLTIES
+1437 
-1444 FKEFVKTQKAIAS
+1444 
-1457 DIARGSAKPLDRCAE
+1457 
-1472 DTASLMEIL
+1472 
-1481 TTLAGS
+1481 
-1487 VQRDRSLA
+1487 
-1495 DKLKQDTAKALQY
+1495 
-1508 ENSTPLQFFTELA
+1508 
-1521 DSFEHDLMLFRSQ
+1521 
-1534 IESTEKLIQTMV
+1534 
-1546 APRTLTPQELTMAM
+1546 
-1560 SKLHE
+1560 
-1565 SLIAVAGRLQEVH
+1565 
-1578 SKVEQQKEQY
+1578 
-1588 LKFRRSFLHDSTN
+1588 LHDWGPPDTQHCPQIDTQVEGLHSP
-1601 VFEDARS
+1601 RL
-1608 SEKINRSNIGRITS
+1608 IT
-1622 GPTPFG
+1622 
-1628 TGNKSFLS
+1628 
-1636 STTLNT
+1636 
-1642 GRAPSYGTPNP
+1642 
-1653 LGLAWI
+1653 

>member
-1 MGSIASVLQWHCSEC
+1 MDMHAVEKNDKTAMRCDACDQFVNNINSSNVNNVNDIETIVCTSCVSVAQTVHSPSS
-16 SLINPTES
+16 SLSSST
-24 ATCARCG
+24 
-31 TPRIRSDERLGLR
+31 
-44 IDLPEETS
+44 
-52 LEFPRD
+52 D
-58 SASSGSSPPTPP
+58 SQPPTPP
-70 PRHRVCNIKQD
+70 PRQSSNDPLSTRDYVYFDTVDSGNGQ
-81 DRILAKN
+81 
-88 ITTDRSNNETLLL
+88 NNERTSFPVTGAKINEAVSSLHHVK
-101 GFDDNNSASNVPSK
+101 NH
-115 KSRRGSW
+115 RRGSW
-122 SGQRND
+122 SDAPSKRNCP
-128 TKALKRSSSLPS
+128 KRSPSLPLL
-140 VVSQWTCVRCLLIN
+140 VTRWTCIRCLQTN
-154 TSNSTRICTAC
+154 CCSATPICTAC
-165 GGSSSIAQNQKIHI
+165 GASSTIAQTNGNLI
-179 GVRRSKRSDV
+179 GVRRGKRLKALKLSNKQDP
-189 RKPNGLR
+189 K
-196 AETGVDLVT
+196 ADLVAT
-205 TLASGLVARILDAGS
+205 VACGLVSRVLDIGCANLGS
-220 GTVRIPAAADKSG
+220 AAVLD
-233 TRGMAQLTSISRSE
+233 RDLGMAQLSGFNRGDRVQTHREDWQLVQVDTMEPGVLSFGDTSD
-247 RTRSNREEWTLPPV
+247 
-261 ETTESTTTP
+261 
-270 YSESTESSSQQS
+270 SSQRS
-282 PKHHSPS
+282 PKRQSPS

-300 SLSNGSVVQKLTEL
+300 SLSNGSVVQKITGDSHDI
-314 TLQRPTSLIVSD
+314 QRPTSLIVSET
-326 AHQDDT
+326 HNSTDDT
-332 LWSCDNCTLDNAPG
+332 LWSCDNCTLDNAPE

-369 PAWEPRPLS
+369 PSWEPRPLS
-378 SSGPLS
+378 SAGPLS

-391 VDSVT
+391 VESVASSMQKKS
-396 NVTQRKAAN
+396 VN
-405 RRSLNDEDPPAV
+405 RRSLNDNEPPAV
-417 PPHSIGFSSKPKYS
+417 PPHSVGFNSRPKYS
-431 YIGIT
+431 YIGIS

-448 NTKSA
+448 SSKLA
-453 LGATKAHSEATSPVG
+453 LNVTRAHSESTSPVDTPG
-468 ETSTVSP
+468 TSP

-500 GSSRSPPSLTQ
+500 SSLRTPPSLLQ

-520 GAGCRTHVQS
+520 GVSGRSKVQS

-541 IPPKAATL
+541 IPRATL
-549 ATAESDLDEQ
+549 ATAESDLDDQ
-559 IESPSPAWT
+559 IEVPTPAWT
-568 CKKCTLLNAATR
+568 CRKCTLLNPSTR
-580 TTCEACGGSKLRSVS
+580 TTCEACGGSKLRSVT

-615 RNPLTSQNCNACK
+615 RNPLTAQNCNACK
-628 NVAGFLDVPR
+628 TMADFLEVPR
-638 DNRVSGQRSPSPRL
+638 DNRTPSAQRSSSPRL
-652 ACPSAV
+652 SGGIANVKVA
-658 SSRAVTP
+658 TP
-665 RHRNSVRRNGSGA
+665 RHSRNSVRRNGPTSL
-678 GDKRHSK
+678 GDKRHSRVK
-685 SKDSVLTQ
+685 EPGQTQ

-701 ENKSTNGSCEM
+701 ENKSTNGTCEM
-712 CQSSKTLSQV
+712 CQSSKTLSQT
-722 PGDRLRLSEPGTST
+722 PGDRLRLSEPGAST

-748 NLRQIEEREA
+748 NLRHIEEREA

-853 ELVRR
+853 ELVKR

-877 DGKWITV
+877 DGKWTTV

-1298 FAMPATSVQSQASSS
+1298 QVIIVLTQ
-1313 FLGGGTTTTTP
+1313 LEG
-1324 SLFGTPA
+1324 
-1331 SSVGTV
+1331 
-1337 TGLNFGSSTT
+1337 
-1347 STGLNFGAPTSTPAT
+1347 
-1362 GGLNFGSVAT
+1362 
-1372 TTPSLFGSSSGGL
+1372 SGGFSIAHRL
-1385 FGAKPTTA
+1385 THRLA
-1393 IPATTIPP
+1393 
-1401 TASKGLGGLDVSATS
+1401 
-1416 KGLSQGSNSPTA
+1416 NSG
-1428 AKENLIPHE
+1428 N
-1437 LMLTIES
+1437 
-1444 FKEFVKTQKAIAS
+1444 
-1457 DIARGSAKPLDRCAE
+1457 
-1472 DTASLMEIL
+1472 
-1481 TTLAGS
+1481 
-1487 VQRDRSLA
+1487 
-1495 DKLKQDTAKALQY
+1495 
-1508 ENSTPLQFFTELA
+1508 
-1521 DSFEHDLMLFRSQ
+1521 
-1534 IESTEKLIQTMV
+1534 
-1546 APRTLTPQELTMAM
+1546 
-1560 SKLHE
+1560 
-1565 SLIAVAGRLQEVH
+1565 
-1578 SKVEQQKEQY
+1578 
-1588 LKFRRSFLHDSTN
+1588 LHDWGPPDTQHCPPIDTQVEGLHSP
-1601 VFEDARS
+1601 RL
-1608 SEKINRSNIGRITS
+1608 IT
-1622 GPTPFG
+1622 
-1628 TGNKSFLS
+1628 
-1636 STTLNT
+1636 
-1642 GRAPSYGTPNP
+1642 
-1653 LGLAWI
+1653 

>member
-16 SLINPTES
+16 ALINPTES
-24 ATCARCG
+24 TRCARCG
-31 TPRIRSDERLGLR
+31 LTRLRSDEKANFRL
-44 IDLPEETS
+44 DLSFRCEAIPKQGGEGRKRDEE
-52 LEFPRD
+52 D
-58 SASSGSSPPTPP
+58 SESFSVSVPPTPP
-70 PRHRVCNIKQD
+70 PRFRLNKPAADGTHPTIHQHVETDLKHRFQEN
-81 DRILAKN
+81 L
-88 ITTDRSNNETLLL
+88 ITL
-101 GFDDNNSASNVPSK
+101 DNHTK
-115 KSRRGSW
+115 KVHHDSW
-122 SGQRND
+122 NGRPC
-128 TKALKRSSSLPS
+128 KEEPIKRSSSLPS
-140 VVSQWTCVRCLLIN
+140 LITQWTCVRCLLENSCSSALTCAACDADCSIFETDKRQIGARKSKKQN
-154 TSNSTRICTAC
+154 LRKTSRLKVASEFLANILN
-165 GGSSSIAQNQKIHI
+165 GSSATSTSANDAKIM
-179 GVRRSKRSDV
+179 
-189 RKPNGLR
+189 N
-196 AETGVDLVT
+196 
-205 TLASGLVARILDAGS
+205 
-220 GTVRIPAAADKSG
+220 
-233 TRGMAQLTSISRSE
+233 MAQLTSISRSE
-247 RTRSNREEWTLPPV
+247 RRQVDREDWTLLPI
-261 ETTESTTTP
+261 EAMESTTLSYTNTN
-270 YSESTESSSQQS
+270 STSQRS
-282 PKHHSPS
+282 PKRHSPS
-289 VYERVKSKVSR
+289 IYERVKSKVSR
-300 SLSNGSVVQKLTEL
+300 SLSNGSVVHKLSDHAI
-314 TLQRPTSLIVSD
+314 QRPTSLVVSE
-326 AHQDDT
+326 ARQDDA

-369 PAWEPRPLS
+369 PAWEPRALS
-378 SSGPLS
+378 SAGPLS
-384 YRRSFSE
+384 YRRSFSDVE
-391 VDSVT
+391 SVT
-396 NVTQRKAAN
+396 NVSQKKIIN
-405 RRSLNDEDPPAV
+405 RRSLNEDEPPAV
-417 PPHSIGFSSKPKYS
+417 PPHSVGFNTRPRYS

-436 DPDTPPPLPKKQ
+436 NPDIPPPLPKKQ
-448 NTKSA
+448 NNK
-453 LGATKAHSEATSPVG
+453 LGLVPIKAHSEATSPVG
-468 ETSTVSP
+468 DVSNVSS

-482 RKCSYAYNPLWST
+482 QKCSYAYNPLWST

-500 GSSRSPPSLTQ
+500 GSFQSPPSLTQ
-511 PSLITVTKD
+511 PTLITVTKD
-520 GAGCRTHVQS
+520 GTSCSMHTQS

-541 IPPKAATL
+541 IPQKTATL
-549 ATAESDLDEQ
+549 ATAESDLDDQ
-559 IESPSPAWT
+559 IDPPSPVWT
-568 CKKCTLLNAATR
+568 CKKCTLLNAASR
-580 TTCEACGGSKLRSVS
+580 TTCEACGGSKLRSIM
-595 HLEDPTLR
+595 HLEDATLR
-603 KGESWVCPSCTL
+603 K
-615 RNPLTSQNCNACK
+615 
-628 NVAGFLDVPR
+628 DVPR
-638 DNRVSGQRSPSPRL
+638 ENRVFGSRSPSPRL
-652 ACPSAV
+652 CTTPVNSKV
-658 SSRAVTP
+658 VTP
-665 RHRNSVRRNGSGA
+665 RHRNSVRRNGSSV
-678 GDKRHSK
+678 GDKRHSRV
-685 SKDSVLTQ
+685 KDPTHGQ

-701 ENKSTNGSCEM
+701 ENKSTNGICEM
-712 CQSSKTLSQV
+712 CQISKTLSQLS
-722 PGDRLRLSEPGTST
+722 GDRPRIIESGTST
-736 LRIQRQESVVME
+736 LTIQRQESVVME

-793 DTKDNHVVQWR
+793 ETKDNHVVQWR
-804 RPHQINVDSSVDSK
+804 RPHQINVDSTVDSK

-853 ELVRR
+853 ELVKR

-877 DGKWITV
+877 DGKWTTV

-960 DKDLI
+960 DRDLI

-974 AMFLMGASCGG
+974 ALFLMGASCGG

-1298 FAMPATSVQSQASSS
+1298 QVIIVLTQ
-1313 FLGGGTTTTTP
+1313 LEG
-1324 SLFGTPA
+1324 
-1331 SSVGTV
+1331 
-1337 TGLNFGSSTT
+1337 
-1347 STGLNFGAPTSTPAT
+1347 
-1362 GGLNFGSVAT
+1362 
-1372 TTPSLFGSSSGGL
+1372 SGGFSIAHRL
-1385 FGAKPTTA
+1385 THRLA
-1393 IPATTIPP
+1393 
-1401 TASKGLGGLDVSATS
+1401 
-1416 KGLSQGSNSPTA
+1416 NSG
-1428 AKENLIPHE
+1428 N
-1437 LMLTIES
+1437 
-1444 FKEFVKTQKAIAS
+1444 
-1457 DIARGSAKPLDRCAE
+1457 
-1472 DTASLMEIL
+1472 
-1481 TTLAGS
+1481 
-1487 VQRDRSLA
+1487 
-1495 DKLKQDTAKALQY
+1495 
-1508 ENSTPLQFFTELA
+1508 
-1521 DSFEHDLMLFRSQ
+1521 
-1534 IESTEKLIQTMV
+1534 
-1546 APRTLTPQELTMAM
+1546 
-1560 SKLHE
+1560 
-1565 SLIAVAGRLQEVH
+1565 
-1578 SKVEQQKEQY
+1578 
-1588 LKFRRSFLHDSTN
+1588 LHDWGPPDTQHCPQIDTQVEGLHSP
-1601 VFEDARS
+1601 RL
-1608 SEKINRSNIGRITS
+1608 IT
-1622 GPTPFG
+1622 
-1628 TGNKSFLS
+1628 
-1636 STTLNT
+1636 
-1642 GRAPSYGTPNP
+1642 
-1653 LGLAWI
+1653 

>member
-16 SLINPTES
+16 ALINPTES
-24 ATCARCG
+24 TRCARCG
-31 TPRIRSDERLGLR
+31 ITRLRSDEKANLR
-44 IDLPEETS
+44 FNLS
-52 LEFPRD
+52 LEHKVPRQKEE
-58 SASSGSSPPTPP
+58 G
-70 PRHRVCNIKQD
+70 K
-81 DRILAKN
+81 
-88 ITTDRSNNETLLL
+88 
-101 GFDDNNSASNVPSK
+101 
-115 KSRRGSW
+115 
-122 SGQRND
+122 QRND
-128 TKALKRSSSLPS
+128 EEGDSSSVSILPTSLPKLHLKKLPVDDTCPTAYEYIKTDLIHCSEGNLILSNHIKKSHHDLWKRKSYKKESVKRSFSLPS
-140 VVSQWTCVRCLLIN
+140 LVRQWTCVRCLLDNNCSSGI
-154 TSNSTRICTAC
+154 ICIAC
-165 GGSSSIAQNQKIHI
+165 DANFSIAETDKKQI
-179 GVRRSKRSDV
+179 GARRSKKLNL
-189 RKPNGLR
+189 RKTNRLKV
-196 AETGVDLVT
+196 ASEL
-205 TLASGLVARILDAGS
+205 LANILDGFNTNSSTNDAK
-220 GTVRIPAAADKSG
+220 IINKD
-233 TRGMAQLTSISRSE
+233 MAQLTSISHSE
-247 RTRSNREEWTLPPV
+247 RRQDREDWTLPSI
-261 ETTESTTTP
+261 ETMESTTLSFTN
-270 YSESTESSSQQS
+270 TTDTSQRS
-282 PKHHSPS
+282 PKRHSPS
-289 VYERVKSKVSR
+289 IYERVKSKVSR
-300 SLSNGSVVQKLTEL
+300 SLSNGSVVHKLSEHAI
-314 TLQRPTSLIVSD
+314 QRPTSLVVSESQ
-326 AHQDDT
+326 QDDA

-369 PAWEPRPLS
+369 PAWEPRTLS
-378 SSGPLS
+378 SAGSLS
-384 YRRSFSE
+384 YRRSFSDVE
-391 VDSVT
+391 SVT
-396 NVTQRKAAN
+396 NVSQKKIVN
-405 RRSLNDEDPPAV
+405 RRSLNEDEPPAV
-417 PPHSIGFSSKPKYS
+417 PPHSVGFSTKPKYS

-436 DPDTPPPLPKKQ
+436 DPDIPPPLPKKQ
-448 NTKSA
+448 NNKLS
-453 LGATKAHSEATSPVG
+453 LVPTKAHSEATSPVDVPNVN
-468 ETSTVSP
+468 S

-500 GSSRSPPSLTQ
+500 GSSRSPPSLMQ

-520 GAGCRTHVQS
+520 ETNCSMHTQS

-541 IPPKAATL
+541 IPQKTATL
-549 ATAESDLDEQ
+549 ATAESDLDDQ
-559 IESPSPAWT
+559 IDLPSPVWT
-568 CKKCTLLNAATR
+568 CKKCTLLNAASR
-580 TTCEACGGSKLRSVS
+580 TTCEACGGSKLKSIM
-595 HLEDPTLR
+595 HLEDTTLR

-615 RNPLTSQNCNACK
+615 RNPLSAQTCNACK
-628 NVAGFLDVPR
+628 TLADFLDIPK
-638 DNRVSGQRSPSPRL
+638 DSKFFGSRSPSPRL
-652 ACPSAV
+652 
-658 SSRAVTP
+658 SSTPINSKIVTSK
-665 RHRNSVRRNGSGA
+665 HKNSVRRNSSSI
-678 GDKRHSK
+678 GDKRHSRI
-685 SKDSVLTQ
+685 KDSAHGQ

-701 ENKSTNGSCEM
+701 ENKSTNGICEM
-712 CQSSKTLSQV
+712 CQISKNLSQL
-722 PGDRLRLSEPGTST
+722 PIERPRIESGINT
-736 LRIQRQESVVME
+736 LTMQRQESVVME

-793 DTKDNHVVQWR
+793 ETKDNHVVQWR
-804 RPHQINVDSSVDSK
+804 RPHQINVDSTVDSK

-823 FRTPLP
+823 FRKPLP

-853 ELVRR
+853 ELVKR

-877 DGKWITV
+877 DGKWTTV

-1039 PIWTPQLREMLMP
+1039 PIWTSQLREMLMP

-1190 MEDTSSYPEYVL
+1190 MEDISSYPEYVL

-1227 SLTLAKGQRHEGRE
+1227 SLTLTKGQRHEGRE

-1298 FAMPATSVQSQASSS
+1298 QVIIVLTQ
-1313 FLGGGTTTTTP
+1313 LEG
-1324 SLFGTPA
+1324 
-1331 SSVGTV
+1331 
-1337 TGLNFGSSTT
+1337 
-1347 STGLNFGAPTSTPAT
+1347 
-1362 GGLNFGSVAT
+1362 
-1372 TTPSLFGSSSGGL
+1372 SGGFSIAHRL
-1385 FGAKPTTA
+1385 THRLA
-1393 IPATTIPP
+1393 
-1401 TASKGLGGLDVSATS
+1401 
-1416 KGLSQGSNSPTA
+1416 NSG
-1428 AKENLIPHE
+1428 N
-1437 LMLTIES
+1437 
-1444 FKEFVKTQKAIAS
+1444 
-1457 DIARGSAKPLDRCAE
+1457 
-1472 DTASLMEIL
+1472 
-1481 TTLAGS
+1481 
-1487 VQRDRSLA
+1487 
-1495 DKLKQDTAKALQY
+1495 
-1508 ENSTPLQFFTELA
+1508 
-1521 DSFEHDLMLFRSQ
+1521 
-1534 IESTEKLIQTMV
+1534 
-1546 APRTLTPQELTMAM
+1546 
-1560 SKLHE
+1560 
-1565 SLIAVAGRLQEVH
+1565 
-1578 SKVEQQKEQY
+1578 
-1588 LKFRRSFLHDSTN
+1588 LHDWGPPDTQHCPQIDTQVEGLHSP
-1601 VFEDARS
+1601 RL
-1608 SEKINRSNIGRITS
+1608 IT
-1622 GPTPFG
+1622 
-1628 TGNKSFLS
+1628 
-1636 STTLNT
+1636 
-1642 GRAPSYGTPNP
+1642 
-1653 LGLAWI
+1653 

>member
-16 SLINPTES
+16 ALINPTES
-24 ATCARCG
+24 TRCARCG
-31 TPRIRSDERLGLR
+31 ITRLRSDEKANLR
-44 IDLPEETS
+44 FNLS
-52 LEFPRD
+52 LEHKVPRQKEE
-58 SASSGSSPPTPP
+58 G
-70 PRHRVCNIKQD
+70 K
-81 DRILAKN
+81 
-88 ITTDRSNNETLLL
+88 
-101 GFDDNNSASNVPSK
+101 
-115 KSRRGSW
+115 
-122 SGQRND
+122 QRND
-128 TKALKRSSSLPS
+128 EEGDSSSVSILPTSLPKLHLKKLPVDDTCPTAYEYIKTDLIHCSEGNLILSNHTKKSHHDLWKRKSYKKESVKRSFSLPS
-140 VVSQWTCVRCLLIN
+140 LVRQWTCVRCLLNNNCSSGI
-154 TSNSTRICTAC
+154 ICIAC
-165 GGSSSIAQNQKIHI
+165 DANFSIAETDKKQI
-179 GVRRSKRSDV
+179 GARRSKKLNL
-189 RKPNGLR
+189 RKTNRLKV
-196 AETGVDLVT
+196 ASEL
-205 TLASGLVARILDAGS
+205 LANILDGFNTNSSTNDAK
-220 GTVRIPAAADKSG
+220 IINKD
-233 TRGMAQLTSISRSE
+233 MAQLTSISRSE
-247 RTRSNREEWTLPPV
+247 RRQDREDWTLPSI
-261 ETTESTTTP
+261 ETMESTTLSFTN
-270 YSESTESSSQQS
+270 TDTSQRS
-282 PKHHSPS
+282 PKRHSPS
-289 VYERVKSKVSR
+289 IYERVKSKVSR
-300 SLSNGSVVQKLTEL
+300 SLSNGSVVHKLSEHAI
-314 TLQRPTSLIVSD
+314 QRPTSLVVSESQ
-326 AHQDDT
+326 QDDA

-369 PAWEPRPLS
+369 PAWEPRTLS
-378 SSGPLS
+378 SAGSLS
-384 YRRSFSE
+384 YRRSFSDVE
-391 VDSVT
+391 SVT
-396 NVTQRKAAN
+396 NVSQKKIVN
-405 RRSLNDEDPPAV
+405 RRSLNEDEPPAV
-417 PPHSIGFSSKPKYS
+417 PPHSVGFSTKPKYS

-436 DPDTPPPLPKKQ
+436 DPDIPPPLPKKQ
-448 NTKSA
+448 NNKLS
-453 LGATKAHSEATSPVG
+453 LVPTKAHSEATSPVDVPNVN
-468 ETSTVSP
+468 S

-500 GSSRSPPSLTQ
+500 GSSRSPPSLMQ

-520 GAGCRTHVQS
+520 ETNCSMHTQS

-541 IPPKAATL
+541 IPQKTATL
-549 ATAESDLDEQ
+549 ATAESDLDDQ
-559 IESPSPAWT
+559 IDLPSPVWT
-568 CKKCTLLNAATR
+568 CKKCTLLNAASR
-580 TTCEACGGSKLRSVS
+580 TTCEACGGSKLKSIM
-595 HLEDPTLR
+595 HLEDTTLR

-615 RNPLTSQNCNACK
+615 RNPLSAQTCNACK
-628 NVAGFLDVPR
+628 TLADFLDIPK
-638 DNRVSGQRSPSPRL
+638 DSKFFGSRSPSPRL
-652 ACPSAV
+652 
-658 SSRAVTP
+658 SSTPINSKIVTSK
-665 RHRNSVRRNGSGA
+665 HKNSVRRNSSSI
-678 GDKRHSK
+678 GDKRHSRI
-685 SKDSVLTQ
+685 KDSAHGQ

-701 ENKSTNGSCEM
+701 ENKSTNGICEM
-712 CQSSKTLSQV
+712 CQISKNLSQL
-722 PGDRLRLSEPGTST
+722 PIERPRIESGINT
-736 LRIQRQESVVME
+736 LTMQRQESVVME

-793 DTKDNHVVQWR
+793 ETKDNHVVQWR
-804 RPHQINVDSSVDSK
+804 RPHQINVDSTVDSK

-823 FRTPLP
+823 FRKPLP

-853 ELVRR
+853 ELVKR

-877 DGKWITV
+877 DGKWTTV

-1039 PIWTPQLREMLMP
+1039 PIWTSQLREMLMP

-1081 GWSEVRLRGTLPP
+1081 GWSEVRLRGALPP

-1190 MEDTSSYPEYVL
+1190 MEDISSYPEYVL

-1227 SLTLAKGQRHEGRE
+1227 SLTLTKGQRHEGRE

-1298 FAMPATSVQSQASSS
+1298 QVIIVLTQ
-1313 FLGGGTTTTTP
+1313 LEG
-1324 SLFGTPA
+1324 
-1331 SSVGTV
+1331 
-1337 TGLNFGSSTT
+1337 
-1347 STGLNFGAPTSTPAT
+1347 
-1362 GGLNFGSVAT
+1362 
-1372 TTPSLFGSSSGGL
+1372 SGGFSIAHRL
-1385 FGAKPTTA
+1385 THRLA
-1393 IPATTIPP
+1393 
-1401 TASKGLGGLDVSATS
+1401 
-1416 KGLSQGSNSPTA
+1416 NSG
-1428 AKENLIPHE
+1428 N
-1437 LMLTIES
+1437 
-1444 FKEFVKTQKAIAS
+1444 
-1457 DIARGSAKPLDRCAE
+1457 
-1472 DTASLMEIL
+1472 
-1481 TTLAGS
+1481 
-1487 VQRDRSLA
+1487 
-1495 DKLKQDTAKALQY
+1495 
-1508 ENSTPLQFFTELA
+1508 
-1521 DSFEHDLMLFRSQ
+1521 
-1534 IESTEKLIQTMV
+1534 
-1546 APRTLTPQELTMAM
+1546 
-1560 SKLHE
+1560 
-1565 SLIAVAGRLQEVH
+1565 
-1578 SKVEQQKEQY
+1578 
-1588 LKFRRSFLHDSTN
+1588 LHDWGPPDTQHCPQIDTQVEGLHSP
-1601 VFEDARS
+1601 RL
-1608 SEKINRSNIGRITS
+1608 IT
-1622 GPTPFG
+1622 
-1628 TGNKSFLS
+1628 
-1636 STTLNT
+1636 
-1642 GRAPSYGTPNP
+1642 
-1653 LGLAWI
+1653 

>member
-16 SLINPTES
+16 ALINPTES
-24 ATCARCG
+24 TRCARCG
-31 TPRIRSDERLGLR
+31 LTRLRSDEKANLRLGLSLNR
-44 IDLPEETS
+44 KVPEEK
-52 LEFPRD
+52 EEEEKQRD
-58 SASSGSSPPTPP
+58 DEEGDSSSVSVPPTPP
-70 PRHRVCNIKQD
+70 PKLRLEKPATGDTRPATYQYVKTDLIHRSEGNL
-81 DRILAKN
+81 ILL
-88 ITTDRSNNETLLL
+88 NNHI
-101 GFDDNNSASNVPSK
+101 K
-115 KSRRGSW
+115 KSHHDSW
-122 SGQRND
+122 NGKSC
-128 TKALKRSSSLPS
+128 KKEPVKRSSSLPS
-140 VVSQWTCVRCLLIN
+140 LITQWTCVRCLLD
-154 TSNSTRICTAC
+154 NSCSSGIICVAC
-165 GGSSSIAQNQKIHI
+165 DANSSIVETDKRQIGARKRKKLNSRKTNRLKAASELLANILDDVNATSSST
-179 GVRRSKRSDV
+179 SD
-189 RKPNGLR
+189 
-196 AETGVDLVT
+196 
-205 TLASGLVARILDAGS
+205 ARI
-220 GTVRIPAAADKSG
+220 IDKD
-233 TRGMAQLTSISRSE
+233 MAQLTSISRSE
-247 RTRSNREEWTLPPV
+247 RRQDREDWTLPPI
-261 ETTESTTTP
+261 ETMESTTLSYTN
-270 YSESTESSSQQS
+270 TTDTSQRS
-282 PKHHSPS
+282 PKRHSPS
-289 VYERVKSKVSR
+289 IYERVKSKVSR
-300 SLSNGSVVQKLTEL
+300 SLSNGSVVHKLSEHAI
-314 TLQRPTSLIVSD
+314 QRPTSLVVSESQ
-326 AHQDDT
+326 QDDA

-369 PAWEPRPLS
+369 PAWEPRALS
-378 SSGPLS
+378 SAGPLS
-384 YRRSFSE
+384 YRRSFSDVE
-391 VDSVT
+391 SVT
-396 NVTQRKAAN
+396 NVSRKKKIVN
-405 RRSLNDEDPPAV
+405 RRSLNEDEPPAV
-417 PPHSIGFSSKPKYS
+417 PPHSVGFSTRPKYS

-436 DPDTPPPLPKKQ
+436 DPDIPPPLPKKQ
-448 NTKSA
+448 NNK
-453 LGATKAHSEATSPVG
+453 LGLVPTKAHSEATSPVG
-468 ETSTVSP
+468 DVPNVSS

-500 GSSRSPPSLTQ
+500 GSSRSPPSLMQ

-520 GAGCRTHVQS
+520 ETSCSMHSQS

-541 IPPKAATL
+541 IPQKTATL
-549 ATAESDLDEQ
+549 ATAESDLDDQ
-559 IESPSPAWT
+559 VDPPSPVWT
-568 CKKCTLLNAATR
+568 CKKCTLLNAASR
-580 TTCEACGGSKLRSVS
+580 TTCEACGGSKLKSIM
-595 HLEDPTLR
+595 HLEDATLR

-615 RNPLTSQNCNACK
+615 RNPLSAQTCNACK
-628 NVAGFLDVPR
+628 TLADFLDVPKDSR
-638 DNRVSGQRSPSPRL
+638 FFGSRSPSPRL
-652 ACPSAV
+652 CSTPINSKV
-658 SSRAVTP
+658 VTP
-665 RHRNSVRRNGSGA
+665 RHRNSVRRNGSSI
-678 GDKRHSK
+678 GDKRHSRIR
-685 SKDSVLTQ
+685 DSTHGQ

-701 ENKSTNGSCEM
+701 ENKSTNGICEM
-712 CQSSKTLSQV
+712 CQISKNLSQL
-722 PGDRLRLSEPGTST
+722 PGERPRIIESGIST
-736 LRIQRQESVVME
+736 LTMQRQESVVME

-793 DTKDNHVVQWR
+793 ETKDNHVVQWR
-804 RPHQINVDSSVDSK
+804 RPHQINVDSTVDSK

-823 FRTPLP
+823 FRKPLP

-853 ELVRR
+853 ELVKR

-877 DGKWITV
+877 DGKWTTV

-1298 FAMPATSVQSQASSS
+1298 QVIIVLTQ
-1313 FLGGGTTTTTP
+1313 LEG
-1324 SLFGTPA
+1324 
-1331 SSVGTV
+1331 
-1337 TGLNFGSSTT
+1337 
-1347 STGLNFGAPTSTPAT
+1347 
-1362 GGLNFGSVAT
+1362 
-1372 TTPSLFGSSSGGL
+1372 SGGFSIAHRL
-1385 FGAKPTTA
+1385 THRLA
-1393 IPATTIPP
+1393 
-1401 TASKGLGGLDVSATS
+1401 
-1416 KGLSQGSNSPTA
+1416 NSG
-1428 AKENLIPHE
+1428 N
-1437 LMLTIES
+1437 
-1444 FKEFVKTQKAIAS
+1444 
-1457 DIARGSAKPLDRCAE
+1457 
-1472 DTASLMEIL
+1472 
-1481 TTLAGS
+1481 
-1487 VQRDRSLA
+1487 
-1495 DKLKQDTAKALQY
+1495 
-1508 ENSTPLQFFTELA
+1508 
-1521 DSFEHDLMLFRSQ
+1521 
-1534 IESTEKLIQTMV
+1534 
-1546 APRTLTPQELTMAM
+1546 
-1560 SKLHE
+1560 
-1565 SLIAVAGRLQEVH
+1565 
-1578 SKVEQQKEQY
+1578 
-1588 LKFRRSFLHDSTN
+1588 LHDWGPPDTQHCPQIDTQVEGLHSP
-1601 VFEDARS
+1601 RL
-1608 SEKINRSNIGRITS
+1608 IT
-1622 GPTPFG
+1622 
-1628 TGNKSFLS
+1628 
-1636 STTLNT
+1636 
-1642 GRAPSYGTPNP
+1642 
-1653 LGLAWI
+1653 

>member
-16 SLINPTES
+16 ALINPTEN
-24 ATCARCG
+24 TRCARCG
-31 TPRIRSDERLGLR
+31 LTRLRSDEKANFSLNLNFESRENPGQ
-44 IDLPEETS
+44 EEVGTKRK
-52 LEFPRD
+52 EREAD
-58 SASSGSSPPTPP
+58 SFSVFVPPTPP
-70 PRHRVCNIKQD
+70 SRLRLDNPAADNTRP
-81 DRILAKN
+81 
-88 ITTDRSNNETLLL
+88 TTHQHIETDLIHCFEENLIAHNNY
-101 GFDDNNSASNVPSK
+101 SK
-115 KSRRGSW
+115 KLQHDSW
-122 SGQRND
+122 NGRPY
-128 TKALKRSSSLPS
+128 KKEPFKRSSSLPS
-140 VVSQWTCVRCLLIN
+140 LVTQWTCVRCLLKNNCSFALTCAACDANFSSFKTGKRQIGARKGKKLN
-154 TSNSTRICTAC
+154 LHKISCVKDASEFLTNISNGSNATSTST
-165 GGSSSIAQNQKIHI
+165 
-179 GVRRSKRSDV
+179 SD
-189 RKPNGLR
+189 
-196 AETGVDLVT
+196 
-205 TLASGLVARILDAGS
+205 ARI
-220 GTVRIPAAADKSG
+220 IN
-233 TRGMAQLTSISRSE
+233 MAQLTSISRNE
-247 RTRSNREEWTLPPV
+247 RRQIDRENWTLPPI
-261 ETTESTTTP
+261 ETMDSTTFS
-270 YSESTESSSQQS
+270 YSNTNDSSERS
-282 PKHHSPS
+282 PKRHSPS
-289 VYERVKSKVSR
+289 IYERVKSKVSR
-300 SLSNGSVVQKLTEL
+300 SLSNGSVVHKLSEHAI
-314 TLQRPTSLIVSD
+314 QRPTSLVVSEARQND
-326 AHQDDT
+326 A

-369 PAWEPRPLS
+369 PAWEPRALS
-378 SSGPLS
+378 SAGPLS
-384 YRRSFSE
+384 YRRSFSDIE
-391 VDSVT
+391 SVT
-396 NVTQRKAAN
+396 NVSQKKVAN
-405 RRSLNDEDPPAV
+405 RRSLNENEPPAV
-417 PPHSIGFSSKPKYS
+417 PPHSVGFNIRPKYS

-436 DPDTPPPLPKKQ
+436 DPDIPPPLPKKQ
-448 NTKSA
+448 NNK
-453 LGATKAHSEATSPVG
+453 LGLVPIKAHSEATSPVG
-468 ETSTVSP
+468 DVSDVSS

-482 RKCSYAYNPLWST
+482 QKCSFACNPLWST

-500 GSSRSPPSLTQ
+500 GSFRSPPSLTQ
-511 PSLITVTKD
+511 PNLITVTKD
-520 GAGCRTHVQS
+520 GTSCSMHTQS

-541 IPPKAATL
+541 IPQKTATL
-549 ATAESDLDEQ
+549 AIAESDLDDQ
-559 IESPSPAWT
+559 VDPPSPVWT
-568 CKKCTLLNAATR
+568 CKKCTLLNAASR
-580 TTCEACGGSKLRSVS
+580 TTCEACGGSKLKSIM
-595 HLEDPTLR
+595 HLEDATLR

-615 RNPLTSQNCNACK
+615 RNPLSVQTCNACK
-628 NVAGFLDVPR
+628 TLADFLDVPKDR
-638 DNRVSGQRSPSPRL
+638 GFGSRSPSPRL
-652 ACPSAV
+652 CHSAINSKV
-658 SSRAVTP
+658 ITP
-665 RHRNSVRRNGSGA
+665 RHRNSVRRNGSSV
-678 GDKRHSK
+678 GDKRHTRL
-685 SKDSVLTQ
+685 KDTAHGQ

-701 ENKSTNGSCEM
+701 ENKSTNGICEM
-712 CQSSKTLSQV
+712 CQISKTLSQLS
-722 PGDRLRLSEPGTST
+722 GDKPRIIESGTNT
-736 LRIQRQESVVME
+736 LTIQRQESVVME

-793 DTKDNHVVQWR
+793 ETKDNHVVQWR
-804 RPHQINVDSSVDSK
+804 RPHQINVDSTVDSK

-853 ELVRR
+853 ELVKR

-877 DGKWITV
+877 DGRWTTV

-1132 QLDLCVVVFRTRSPA
+1132 QLDLCVVVFRTHSPA

-1298 FAMPATSVQSQASSS
+1298 QVIIVLTQ
-1313 FLGGGTTTTTP
+1313 LEG
-1324 SLFGTPA
+1324 
-1331 SSVGTV
+1331 
-1337 TGLNFGSSTT
+1337 
-1347 STGLNFGAPTSTPAT
+1347 
-1362 GGLNFGSVAT
+1362 
-1372 TTPSLFGSSSGGL
+1372 SGGFSIAHRL
-1385 FGAKPTTA
+1385 THRLA
-1393 IPATTIPP
+1393 
-1401 TASKGLGGLDVSATS
+1401 
-1416 KGLSQGSNSPTA
+1416 NSG
-1428 AKENLIPHE
+1428 N
-1437 LMLTIES
+1437 
-1444 FKEFVKTQKAIAS
+1444 
-1457 DIARGSAKPLDRCAE
+1457 
-1472 DTASLMEIL
+1472 
-1481 TTLAGS
+1481 
-1487 VQRDRSLA
+1487 
-1495 DKLKQDTAKALQY
+1495 
-1508 ENSTPLQFFTELA
+1508 
-1521 DSFEHDLMLFRSQ
+1521 
-1534 IESTEKLIQTMV
+1534 
-1546 APRTLTPQELTMAM
+1546 
-1560 SKLHE
+1560 
-1565 SLIAVAGRLQEVH
+1565 
-1578 SKVEQQKEQY
+1578 
-1588 LKFRRSFLHDSTN
+1588 LHDWGPPDTQHCPQIDTQVEGLHSP
-1601 VFEDARS
+1601 RL
-1608 SEKINRSNIGRITS
+1608 IT
-1622 GPTPFG
+1622 
-1628 TGNKSFLS
+1628 
-1636 STTLNT
+1636 
-1642 GRAPSYGTPNP
+1642 
-1653 LGLAWI
+1653 

>member
-16 SLINPTES
+16 ALINPTES
-24 ATCARCG
+24 TRCARCG
-31 TPRIRSDERLGLR
+31 ITRLSSDERANTRPRSLSSARGEDDDEGTRRDDDGECLSSSKLR
-44 IDLPEETS
+44 LVRP
-52 LEFPRD
+52 
-58 SASSGSSPPTPP
+58 
-70 PRHRVCNIKQD
+70 
-81 DRILAKN
+81 
-88 ITTDRSNNETLLL
+88 SNRQRR
-101 GFDDNNSASNVPSK
+101 PSK
-115 KSRRGSW
+115 TDPVHRSEGNLNFPCNHSAKRQHHDSWIKISKKEQQIRRY
-122 SGQRND
+122 
-128 TKALKRSSSLPS
+128 SSLPS
-140 VVSQWTCVRCLLIN
+140 LVTQWTCVRCLLE
-154 TSNSTRICTAC
+154 NSC
-165 GGSSSIAQNQKIHI
+165 S
-179 GVRRSKRSDV
+179 
-189 RKPNGLR
+189 
-196 AETGVDLVT
+196 
-205 TLASGLVARILDAGS
+205 SGLVCVACAANSSLTEADKRQIGARKSKKLNLRKTNRRRAANELLANILDGVHA
-220 GTVRIPAAADKSG
+220 TCPTNVEIVHKD
-233 TRGMAQLTSISRSE
+233 MAQLTSISRSE
-247 RTRSNREEWTLPPV
+247 RRQNREDWTLPPI
-261 ETTESTTTP
+261 ETLESAATLSYTTSSTDTP
-270 YSESTESSSQQS
+270 QHS
-282 PKHHSPS
+282 PKRHSPS
-289 VYERVKSKVSR
+289 IYERVKSKVSR
-300 SLSNGSVVQKLTEL
+300 SLSNGSVVHKLTEHAI
-314 TLQRPTSLIVSD
+314 QRPTSLVVSESQQHDD
-326 AHQDDT
+326 A

-351 ACEAPRSPAPCSG
+351 ACEAPRSPVPCSG

-369 PAWEPRPLS
+369 PAWEPRALS
-378 SSGPLS
+378 SAGPLS
-384 YRRSFSE
+384 YRRSFSDVE
-391 VDSVT
+391 SVT
-396 NVTQRKAAN
+396 NVSQKKIVN
-405 RRSLNDEDPPAV
+405 RRSLNEDEPPAV
-417 PPHSIGFSSKPKYS
+417 PPHSVGFSTRPKYS

-436 DPDTPPPLPKKQ
+436 DHDVPPPLPKKQ
-448 NTKSA
+448 SNKLS
-453 LGATKAHSEATSPVG
+453 LMATKAHSEATSPVG
-468 ETSTVSP
+468 DLPNVST

-500 GSSRSPPSLTQ
+500 GSSRSPPSLMQ

-520 GAGCRTHVQS
+520 ETTCSMHTQS

-541 IPPKAATL
+541 IPQKTATL

-559 IESPSPAWT
+559 ADPPSPAWT
-568 CKKCTLLNAATR
+568 CKKCTLLNAASR
-580 TTCEACGGSKLRSVS
+580 TTCEACGGSKLKSIMR
-595 HLEDPTLR
+595 LEDATLR

-615 RNPLTSQNCNACK
+615 RNPLSAQTCNACK
-628 NVAGFLDVPR
+628 TLADFLDVPKDTR
-638 DNRVSGQRSPSPRL
+638 FFGSRSPSPRL
-652 ACPSAV
+652 CTTPVNSKV
-658 SSRAVTP
+658 VTP
-665 RHRNSVRRNGSGA
+665 RHRNSVRRNGSSIA
-678 GDKRHSK
+678 EKRHSRI
-685 SKDSVLTQ
+685 KDSGHGQ

-701 ENKSTNGSCEM
+701 ENKSTNGVCEM
-712 CQSSKTLSQV
+712 CEISKNLSQ
-722 PGDRLRLSEPGTST
+722 LSVERPRIIEPGINT
-736 LRIQRQESVVME
+736 LTMQRQESVVME
-748 NLRQIEEREA
+748 NLRQLEEREA

-793 DTKDNHVVQWR
+793 ETKDNHVVQWR
-804 RPHQINVDSSVDSK
+804 RPHQINVDSSVDTK

-823 FRTPLP
+823 FRKPLP

-853 ELVRR
+853 ELVKR

-877 DGKWITV
+877 DGKWTTV

-1298 FAMPATSVQSQASSS
+1298 QVIIVLTQ
-1313 FLGGGTTTTTP
+1313 LEG
-1324 SLFGTPA
+1324 
-1331 SSVGTV
+1331 
-1337 TGLNFGSSTT
+1337 
-1347 STGLNFGAPTSTPAT
+1347 
-1362 GGLNFGSVAT
+1362 
-1372 TTPSLFGSSSGGL
+1372 SGGFSIAHRL
-1385 FGAKPTTA
+1385 THRLA
-1393 IPATTIPP
+1393 
-1401 TASKGLGGLDVSATS
+1401 
-1416 KGLSQGSNSPTA
+1416 NSG
-1428 AKENLIPHE
+1428 N
-1437 LMLTIES
+1437 
-1444 FKEFVKTQKAIAS
+1444 
-1457 DIARGSAKPLDRCAE
+1457 
-1472 DTASLMEIL
+1472 
-1481 TTLAGS
+1481 
-1487 VQRDRSLA
+1487 
-1495 DKLKQDTAKALQY
+1495 
-1508 ENSTPLQFFTELA
+1508 
-1521 DSFEHDLMLFRSQ
+1521 
-1534 IESTEKLIQTMV
+1534 
-1546 APRTLTPQELTMAM
+1546 
-1560 SKLHE
+1560 
-1565 SLIAVAGRLQEVH
+1565 
-1578 SKVEQQKEQY
+1578 
-1588 LKFRRSFLHDSTN
+1588 LHDWGPPDTQHCPQIDTQVEGLHSP
-1601 VFEDARS
+1601 RL
-1608 SEKINRSNIGRITS
+1608 IT
-1622 GPTPFG
+1622 
-1628 TGNKSFLS
+1628 
-1636 STTLNT
+1636 
-1642 GRAPSYGTPNP
+1642 
-1653 LGLAWI
+1653 

>member
-16 SLINPTES
+16 ALINPTES
-24 ATCARCG
+24 TRCARCG
-31 TPRIRSDERLGLR
+31 ITRLRSDEKANLR
-44 IDLPEETS
+44 FNLS
-52 LEFPRD
+52 LEHKVPRQKEE
-58 SASSGSSPPTPP
+58 G
-70 PRHRVCNIKQD
+70 K
-81 DRILAKN
+81 
-88 ITTDRSNNETLLL
+88 
-101 GFDDNNSASNVPSK
+101 
-115 KSRRGSW
+115 
-122 SGQRND
+122 QRND
-128 TKALKRSSSLPS
+128 EEGDSSSVSILPTSLPKLHLKKLPVDDTCPTAYEYIKTDLIHCSEGNLILSNHTKKSHHDLWKRKSYKKESVKRSFSLPS
-140 VVSQWTCVRCLLIN
+140 LVRQWTCVRCLLDNNCSSGI
-154 TSNSTRICTAC
+154 ICIAC
-165 GGSSSIAQNQKIHI
+165 DANFSIAETDKKQI
-179 GVRRSKRSDV
+179 GARRSKKLNL
-189 RKPNGLR
+189 RKTNRLKV
-196 AETGVDLVT
+196 ASEL
-205 TLASGLVARILDAGS
+205 LANILDGFNTNSSTNDAK
-220 GTVRIPAAADKSG
+220 IINKD
-233 TRGMAQLTSISRSE
+233 MAQLTSISRSE
-247 RTRSNREEWTLPPV
+247 RRQDREDWTLPSI
-261 ETTESTTTP
+261 ETMESTTLSFTN
-270 YSESTESSSQQS
+270 TTDTSQRS
-282 PKHHSPS
+282 PKRHSPS
-289 VYERVKSKVSR
+289 IYERVKSKVSR
-300 SLSNGSVVQKLTEL
+300 SLSNGSVVHKLSEHAI
-314 TLQRPTSLIVSD
+314 QRPTSLVVSESQ
-326 AHQDDT
+326 QDDA

-369 PAWEPRPLS
+369 PAWEPRTLS
-378 SSGPLS
+378 SAGSLS
-384 YRRSFSE
+384 YRRSFSDVE
-391 VDSVT
+391 SVT
-396 NVTQRKAAN
+396 NVSQKKIVN
-405 RRSLNDEDPPAV
+405 RRSLNEDEPPAV
-417 PPHSIGFSSKPKYS
+417 PPHSVGFSTKPKYS

-436 DPDTPPPLPKKQ
+436 DPDIPPPLPKKQ
-448 NTKSA
+448 NNKLS
-453 LGATKAHSEATSPVG
+453 LVPTKAHSEATSPVDVPNVN
-468 ETSTVSP
+468 S

-500 GSSRSPPSLTQ
+500 GSSRSPPSLMQ

-520 GAGCRTHVQS
+520 ETNCSMHTQS

-541 IPPKAATL
+541 IPQKTATL
-549 ATAESDLDEQ
+549 ATAESDLDDQ
-559 IESPSPAWT
+559 IDLPSPVWT
-568 CKKCTLLNAATR
+568 CKKCTLLNAASR
-580 TTCEACGGSKLRSVS
+580 TTCEACGGSKLKSIM
-595 HLEDPTLR
+595 HLEDTTLR

-615 RNPLTSQNCNACK
+615 RNPLSAQTCNACK
-628 NVAGFLDVPR
+628 TLADFLDIPK
-638 DNRVSGQRSPSPRL
+638 DSKFFGSRSPSPRL
-652 ACPSAV
+652 
-658 SSRAVTP
+658 SSTPINSKIVTSK
-665 RHRNSVRRNGSGA
+665 HKNSVRRNSSSI
-678 GDKRHSK
+678 GDKRHSRI
-685 SKDSVLTQ
+685 KDSAHGQ

-701 ENKSTNGSCEM
+701 ENKSTNGICEM
-712 CQSSKTLSQV
+712 CQISKNLSQL
-722 PGDRLRLSEPGTST
+722 PIERPRIESGINT
-736 LRIQRQESVVME
+736 LTMQRQESVVME

-793 DTKDNHVVQWR
+793 ETKDNHVVQWR
-804 RPHQINVDSSVDSK
+804 RPHQINVDSTVDSK

-823 FRTPLP
+823 FRKPLP

-853 ELVRR
+853 ELVKR

-877 DGKWITV
+877 DGKWTTV

-1039 PIWTPQLREMLMP
+1039 PIWTSQLREMLMP

-1190 MEDTSSYPEYVL
+1190 MEDISSYPEYVL

-1227 SLTLAKGQRHEGRE
+1227 SLTLTKGQRHEGRE

-1298 FAMPATSVQSQASSS
+1298 QVIIVLTQ
-1313 FLGGGTTTTTP
+1313 LEG
-1324 SLFGTPA
+1324 
-1331 SSVGTV
+1331 
-1337 TGLNFGSSTT
+1337 
-1347 STGLNFGAPTSTPAT
+1347 
-1362 GGLNFGSVAT
+1362 
-1372 TTPSLFGSSSGGL
+1372 SGGFSIAHRL
-1385 FGAKPTTA
+1385 THRLA
-1393 IPATTIPP
+1393 
-1401 TASKGLGGLDVSATS
+1401 
-1416 KGLSQGSNSPTA
+1416 NSG
-1428 AKENLIPHE
+1428 N
-1437 LMLTIES
+1437 
-1444 FKEFVKTQKAIAS
+1444 
-1457 DIARGSAKPLDRCAE
+1457 
-1472 DTASLMEIL
+1472 
-1481 TTLAGS
+1481 
-1487 VQRDRSLA
+1487 
-1495 DKLKQDTAKALQY
+1495 
-1508 ENSTPLQFFTELA
+1508 
-1521 DSFEHDLMLFRSQ
+1521 
-1534 IESTEKLIQTMV
+1534 
-1546 APRTLTPQELTMAM
+1546 
-1560 SKLHE
+1560 
-1565 SLIAVAGRLQEVH
+1565 
-1578 SKVEQQKEQY
+1578 
-1588 LKFRRSFLHDSTN
+1588 LHDWGPPDTQHCPQIDTQVEGLHSP
-1601 VFEDARS
+1601 RL
-1608 SEKINRSNIGRITS
+1608 IT
-1622 GPTPFG
+1622 
-1628 TGNKSFLS
+1628 
-1636 STTLNT
+1636 
-1642 GRAPSYGTPNP
+1642 
-1653 LGLAWI
+1653 

>member
-24 ATCARCG
+24 AQCARCG
-31 TPRIRSDERLGLR
+31 LSRVRSDQFQ
-44 IDLPEETS
+44 TWNHQTAC
-52 LEFPRD
+52 D
-58 SASSGSSPPTPP
+58 SHANSRNNSRNEGRNEISSSRSSSPPTPP
-70 PRHRVCNIKQD
+70 PRLRNP
-81 DRILAKN
+81 
-88 ITTDRSNNETLLL
+88 
-101 GFDDNNSASNVPSK
+101 GNNSLPEVPLSLK
-115 KSRRGSW
+115 KSRPPVPAIRHSSQTFHPLSKERKESKSNVIKKRLRSRSW
-122 SGQRND
+122 SETAREIG
-128 TKALKRSSSLPS
+128 ALKRSPSLPS
-140 VVSQWTCVRCLLIN
+140 LVTKWTCIRCLLRN
-154 TSNSTRICTAC
+154 NPTATAICTAC
-165 GGSSSIAQNQKIHI
+165 GASSQIETHGRQI
-179 GVRRSKRSDV
+179 GARKCKRLEPSK
-189 RKPNGLR
+189 NGNSLKQVGR
-196 AETGVDLVT
+196 LDLVT
-205 TLASGLVARILDAGS
+205 KVTTGLVTRVHDSSTNTLKISTRRDNKFQE
-220 GTVRIPAAADKSG
+220 IP
-233 TRGMAQLTSISRSE
+233 RMAQLTGE
-247 RTRSNREEWTLPPV
+247 RTRNNREEWTLP
-261 ETTESTTTP
+261 TERIDPSG
-270 YSESTESSSQQS
+270 SSYVVDNVDPSQRS
-282 PKHHSPS
+282 PKRHSPS
-289 VYERVKSKVSR
+289 MYERVKSKVSR
-300 SLSNGSVVQKLTEL
+300 SLSNGSVVQKLSDNVL
-314 TLQRPTSLIVSD
+314 LRPTSLLVSEQ
-326 AHQDDT
+326 HQDDA
-332 LWSCDNCTLDNAPG
+332 LWSCDNCTLNNSSG

-369 PAWEPRPLS
+369 PVWDTRALS
-378 SSGPLS
+378 SAGPPC

-391 VDSVT
+391 IDAVT
-396 NVTQRKAAN
+396 SITQRKVVN
-405 RRSLNDEDPPAV
+405 RRSLNDKEPPEV
-417 PPHSIGFSSKPKYS
+417 PPHSAAFNSRPKYS

-436 DPDTPPPLPKKQ
+436 DPDIPPPLPKKQ
-448 NTKSA
+448 NNKLINPLTTQQRVVVASSQQA
-453 LGATKAHSEATSPVG
+453 AEA
-468 ETSTVSP
+468 STTPLDDRTANSP

-482 RKCSYAYNPLWST
+482 RKCSYAYNPLWSG

-520 GAGCRTHVQS
+520 SVNSRQAHS

-541 IPPKAATL
+541 IPSRPTGYF
-549 ATAESDLDEQ
+549 TESDSDDLLELG
-559 IESPSPAWT
+559 PGWT
-568 CKKCTLLNAATR
+568 CKKCTLLNPTSK

-595 HLEDPTLR
+595 HLDDPTLR
-603 KGESWVCPSCTL
+603 KSESWVCQSCTL
-615 RNPLTSQNCNACK
+615 RNPLTAITCNACK
-628 NVAGFLDVPR
+628 NQSFTETPR
-638 DNRVSGQRSPSPRL
+638 ENRLLAQRSPSPRL
-652 ACPSAV
+652 NCPTPTSQK
-658 SSRAVTP
+658 AVTP
-665 RHRNSVRRNGSGA
+665 RHRNSVKRNGSGIV
-678 GDKRHSK
+678 DKKYTRSK
-685 SKDSVLTQ
+685 ETGIAQ
-693 WQCKLCTY
+693 WQCKLCTF
-701 ENKSTNGSCEM
+701 ENKSSQGNCEM
-712 CQSSKTLSQV
+712 CQSSKILSQV
-722 PGDRLRLSEPGTST
+722 PNDRPRPSEPGNNT

-748 NLRQIEEREA
+748 NLRKIEEREA
-758 LEKWERIVRYCKE
+758 LEKWERIVLYCKE

-781 PPAPKSLYYNPA
+781 PPAPKSLYYNPT

-804 RPHQINVDSSVDSK
+804 RPHQINVDSSVDSR

-853 ELVRR
+853 ELVKR

-877 DGKWITV
+877 DGKWTTV

-1061 ISFDDVLKYFDCIDI
+1061 ISFDDVLRYFDCIDI

-1298 FAMPATSVQSQASSS
+1298 QVIIVLTQ
-1313 FLGGGTTTTTP
+1313 LEG
-1324 SLFGTPA
+1324 
-1331 SSVGTV
+1331 
-1337 TGLNFGSSTT
+1337 
-1347 STGLNFGAPTSTPAT
+1347 
-1362 GGLNFGSVAT
+1362 
-1372 TTPSLFGSSSGGL
+1372 SGGFSIAHRL
-1385 FGAKPTTA
+1385 THRLA
-1393 IPATTIPP
+1393 
-1401 TASKGLGGLDVSATS
+1401 
-1416 KGLSQGSNSPTA
+1416 NSG
-1428 AKENLIPHE
+1428 N
-1437 LMLTIES
+1437 
-1444 FKEFVKTQKAIAS
+1444 
-1457 DIARGSAKPLDRCAE
+1457 
-1472 DTASLMEIL
+1472 
-1481 TTLAGS
+1481 
-1487 VQRDRSLA
+1487 
-1495 DKLKQDTAKALQY
+1495 
-1508 ENSTPLQFFTELA
+1508 
-1521 DSFEHDLMLFRSQ
+1521 
-1534 IESTEKLIQTMV
+1534 
-1546 APRTLTPQELTMAM
+1546 
-1560 SKLHE
+1560 
-1565 SLIAVAGRLQEVH
+1565 
-1578 SKVEQQKEQY
+1578 
-1588 LKFRRSFLHDSTN
+1588 LHDWGPPDTHHCPPIDIQVEGLHSP
-1601 VFEDARS
+1601 RL
-1608 SEKINRSNIGRITS
+1608 IT
-1622 GPTPFG
+1622 
-1628 TGNKSFLS
+1628 
-1636 STTLNT
+1636 
-1642 GRAPSYGTPNP
+1642 
-1653 LGLAWI
+1653 

>member
-16 SLINPTES
+16 SLINPTE
-24 ATCARCG
+24 TPKCARCG
-31 TPRIRSDERLGLR
+31 LSRLKSNERSRSTGTPLCNSLTHDPDNPRA
-44 IDLPEETS
+44 ET
-52 LEFPRD
+52 D
-58 SASSGSSPPTPP
+58 SCSSSSRPPTPP
-70 PRHRVCNIKQD
+70 PRHWLVD
-81 DRILAKN
+81 DV
-88 ITTDRSNNETLLL
+88 
-101 GFDDNNSASNVPSK
+101 DNNDSVATLPLSPCPPIKSSAFSHRSCVQRNQYDTFIVLSSSK
-115 KSRRGSW
+115 NCDKNTKKRERRGSW
-122 SGQRND
+122 SESVENE
-128 TKALKRSSSLPS
+128 ANLHRSLSLPS
-140 VVSQWTCVRCLLIN
+140 LVTSWTCVRCLFDN
-154 TSNSTRICTAC
+154 TCRSSKPACTAC
-165 GGSSSIAQNQKIHI
+165 GATSSASQTNLIQV
-179 GVRRSKRSDV
+179 GVRKCRRLNKKFATTRPAA
-189 RKPNGLR
+189 KLN
-196 AETGVDLVT
+196 LVT
-205 TLASGLVARILDAGS
+205 RVTTGS
-220 GTVRIPAAADKSG
+220 ETRVQGTNSSNVDNHKD
-233 TRGMAQLTSISRSE
+233 RGDRSTEMAQLSSMRRS
-247 RTRSNREEWTLPPV
+247 SNDRGR
-261 ETTESTTTP
+261 
-270 YSESTESSSQQS
+270 SSSNERDNWSLPNVKGLHSGSSASYIDGSLDKSSSSVQRSPKRQS
-282 PKHHSPS
+282 PSM
-289 VYERVKSKVSR
+289 YERVKSKVSR
-300 SLSNGSVVQKLTEL
+300 SLSNGSVAIQRSSTSGSNA
-314 TLQRPTSLIVSD
+314 TRPTSLIVAEMAHHQQQHQRRLVHDVDDDDDDD
-326 AHQDDT
+326 A
-332 LWSCDNCTLDNAPG
+332 LWSCDNCTLDNEPG

-351 ACEAPRSPAPCSG
+351 ACEAPRSPAPPCSG

-369 PAWEPRPLS
+369 PAWEPRALAS
-378 SSGPLS
+378 AAAGPLS
-384 YRRSFSE
+384 YRRSFSD
-391 VDSVT
+391 VDSISSSAQ
-396 NVTQRKAAN
+396 QRKSN
-405 RRSLNDEDPPAV
+405 RRSLNDEEQPPAV
-417 PPHSIGFSSKPKYS
+417 PPHSAGFNGGSGSTRTKYS
-431 YIGIT
+431 YIGMA
-436 DPDTPPPLPKKQ
+436 DPDVPPPLPKKQ
-448 NTKSA
+448 GGLRA
-453 LGATKAHSEATSPVG
+453 QQQRAARSETTSPVAL
-468 ETSTVSP
+468 TVTEAASAPLSP
-475 LKRMWTC
+475 LKRMWSC
-482 RKCSYAYNPLWST
+482 RKCSYAYNPLWSSA
-495 GCDIC
+495 CDIC
-500 GSSRSPPSLTQ
+500 GSGEQSISSLTASAGKR
-511 PSLITVTKD
+511 SL
-520 GAGCRTHVQS
+520 HS
-530 PIVVSRDSVRY
+530 PIAMSRDSVRY
-541 IPPKAATL
+541 IPTKSATL
-549 ATAESDLDEQ
+549 AQAESDLDDV
-559 IESPSPAWT
+559 IDTPATSWT
-568 CKKCTLLNAATR
+568 CRKCTLLNAASR
-580 TTCEACGGSKLRSVS
+580 SICEACGGSKLRSVNY

-603 KGESWVCPSCTL
+603 RGESWICPSCTL
-615 RNPLTSQNCNACK
+615 RNPLTSSTCGACK
-628 NVAGFLDVPR
+628 NLADFIELPPVRRESQQQQQIPLII
-638 DNRVSGQRSPSPRL
+638 SQRSPSPRTASL
-652 ACPSAV
+652 V
-658 SSRAVTP
+658 SSVAQKIVTP
-665 RHRNSVRRNGSGA
+665 RHRINSIRSRNGGATGA
-678 GDKRHSK
+678 GVTGSSSSDKRPSK
-685 SKDSVLTQ
+685 VRESSSLQ

-701 ENKSTNGSCEM
+701 ENKSTNVNCEM
-712 CQSSKTLSQV
+712 CHSSKTLSQMQA
-722 PGDRLRLSEPGTST
+722 DRPRILKEPGTAT

-748 NLRQIEEREA
+748 NLRQLEEREA
-758 LEKWERIVRYCKE
+758 LDKWERIVRYCKE

-793 DTKDNHVVQWR
+793 DTKDNHVVQWK

-877 DGKWITV
+877 DGKWTTV

-1039 PIWTPQLREMLMP
+1039 PIWTPQMREMLMP

-1061 ISFDDVLKYFDCIDI
+1061 ISFDDVLRYFDCIDI

-1190 MEDTSSYPEYVL
+1190 MEDDTNYPEYVL

-1298 FAMPATSVQSQASSS
+1298 QVIIVLTQ
-1313 FLGGGTTTTTP
+1313 LEG
-1324 SLFGTPA
+1324 
-1331 SSVGTV
+1331 
-1337 TGLNFGSSTT
+1337 
-1347 STGLNFGAPTSTPAT
+1347 
-1362 GGLNFGSVAT
+1362 
-1372 TTPSLFGSSSGGL
+1372 SGGFSIAHRL
-1385 FGAKPTTA
+1385 THRLA
-1393 IPATTIPP
+1393 
-1401 TASKGLGGLDVSATS
+1401 
-1416 KGLSQGSNSPTA
+1416 NSG
-1428 AKENLIPHE
+1428 N
-1437 LMLTIES
+1437 
-1444 FKEFVKTQKAIAS
+1444 
-1457 DIARGSAKPLDRCAE
+1457 
-1472 DTASLMEIL
+1472 
-1481 TTLAGS
+1481 
-1487 VQRDRSLA
+1487 
-1495 DKLKQDTAKALQY
+1495 
-1508 ENSTPLQFFTELA
+1508 
-1521 DSFEHDLMLFRSQ
+1521 
-1534 IESTEKLIQTMV
+1534 
-1546 APRTLTPQELTMAM
+1546 
-1560 SKLHE
+1560 
-1565 SLIAVAGRLQEVH
+1565 
-1578 SKVEQQKEQY
+1578 
-1588 LKFRRSFLHDSTN
+1588 LHDWGPPDTQHCPPIDTQVEGLHSP
-1601 VFEDARS
+1601 RL
-1608 SEKINRSNIGRITS
+1608 IT
-1622 GPTPFG
+1622 
-1628 TGNKSFLS
+1628 
-1636 STTLNT
+1636 
-1642 GRAPSYGTPNP
+1642 
-1653 LGLAWI
+1653 

>member
-16 SLINPTES
+16 ALINPTES
-24 ATCARCG
+24 TRCARCG
-31 TPRIRSDERLGLR
+31 ITRLRSDEKANLR
-44 IDLPEETS
+44 FNLS
-52 LEFPRD
+52 LEHKVPRQKEE
-58 SASSGSSPPTPP
+58 G
-70 PRHRVCNIKQD
+70 K
-81 DRILAKN
+81 
-88 ITTDRSNNETLLL
+88 
-101 GFDDNNSASNVPSK
+101 
-115 KSRRGSW
+115 
-122 SGQRND
+122 QRND
-128 TKALKRSSSLPS
+128 EEGDSSSVSILPTSLPKLHLKKLPVDDTCPTAYEYIKTDLIHCSEGNLILSNHTKKSHHDLWKRKSYKKESVKRSFSLPS
-140 VVSQWTCVRCLLIN
+140 LVRQWTCVRCLLDNNCSSGI
-154 TSNSTRICTAC
+154 ICIAC
-165 GGSSSIAQNQKIHI
+165 DANFSIAETDKKQI
-179 GVRRSKRSDV
+179 GARRSKKLNL
-189 RKPNGLR
+189 RKTNRLKV
-196 AETGVDLVT
+196 ASEL
-205 TLASGLVARILDAGS
+205 LANILDGFNTNSSTNDAK
-220 GTVRIPAAADKSG
+220 IINKD
-233 TRGMAQLTSISRSE
+233 MAQLTSISHSE
-247 RTRSNREEWTLPPV
+247 RRQDREDWTLPSI
-261 ETTESTTTP
+261 ETMESTTLSFTN
-270 YSESTESSSQQS
+270 TTDTSQRS
-282 PKHHSPS
+282 PKRHSPS
-289 VYERVKSKVSR
+289 IYERVKSKVSR
-300 SLSNGSVVQKLTEL
+300 SLSNGSVVHKLSEHAI
-314 TLQRPTSLIVSD
+314 QRPTSLVVSESQ
-326 AHQDDT
+326 QDDA

-369 PAWEPRPLS
+369 PAWEPRTLS
-378 SSGPLS
+378 SAGSLS
-384 YRRSFSE
+384 YRRSFSDVE
-391 VDSVT
+391 SVT
-396 NVTQRKAAN
+396 NVSQKKIVN
-405 RRSLNDEDPPAV
+405 RRSLNEDEPPAV
-417 PPHSIGFSSKPKYS
+417 PPHSVGFSTKPKYS

-436 DPDTPPPLPKKQ
+436 DPDIPPPLPKKQ
-448 NTKSA
+448 NNKLS
-453 LGATKAHSEATSPVG
+453 LVPTKAHSEATSPVDVPNVN
-468 ETSTVSP
+468 S

-500 GSSRSPPSLTQ
+500 GSSRSPPSLMQ

-520 GAGCRTHVQS
+520 ETNCSMHTQS

-541 IPPKAATL
+541 IPQKTATL
-549 ATAESDLDEQ
+549 ATAESDLDDQ
-559 IESPSPAWT
+559 IDLPSPVWT
-568 CKKCTLLNAATR
+568 CKKCTLLNAASR
-580 TTCEACGGSKLRSVS
+580 TTCEACGGSKLKSIM
-595 HLEDPTLR
+595 HLEDTTLR

-615 RNPLTSQNCNACK
+615 RNPLSAQTCNACK
-628 NVAGFLDVPR
+628 TLADFLDIPK
-638 DNRVSGQRSPSPRL
+638 DSKFFGSRSPSPRL
-652 ACPSAV
+652 
-658 SSRAVTP
+658 SSTPINSKIVTSK
-665 RHRNSVRRNGSGA
+665 HKNSVRRNSSSI
-678 GDKRHSK
+678 GDKRHSRI
-685 SKDSVLTQ
+685 KDSAHGQ

-701 ENKSTNGSCEM
+701 ENKSTNGICEM
-712 CQSSKTLSQV
+712 CQISKNLSQL
-722 PGDRLRLSEPGTST
+722 PIERPRIESGINT
-736 LRIQRQESVVME
+736 LTMQRQESVVME

-793 DTKDNHVVQWR
+793 ETKDNHVVQWR
-804 RPHQINVDSSVDSK
+804 RPHQINVDSTVDSK

-823 FRTPLP
+823 FRKPLP

-853 ELVRR
+853 ELVKR

-877 DGKWITV
+877 DGKWTTV

-1039 PIWTPQLREMLMP
+1039 PIWTSQLREMLMP

-1190 MEDTSSYPEYVL
+1190 MEDISSYPEYVL

-1227 SLTLAKGQRHEGRE
+1227 SLTLTKGQRHEGRE

-1298 FAMPATSVQSQASSS
+1298 QVIIVLTQ
-1313 FLGGGTTTTTP
+1313 LEG
-1324 SLFGTPA
+1324 
-1331 SSVGTV
+1331 
-1337 TGLNFGSSTT
+1337 
-1347 STGLNFGAPTSTPAT
+1347 
-1362 GGLNFGSVAT
+1362 
-1372 TTPSLFGSSSGGL
+1372 SGGFSIAHRL
-1385 FGAKPTTA
+1385 THRLA
-1393 IPATTIPP
+1393 
-1401 TASKGLGGLDVSATS
+1401 
-1416 KGLSQGSNSPTA
+1416 NSG
-1428 AKENLIPHE
+1428 N
-1437 LMLTIES
+1437 
-1444 FKEFVKTQKAIAS
+1444 
-1457 DIARGSAKPLDRCAE
+1457 
-1472 DTASLMEIL
+1472 
-1481 TTLAGS
+1481 
-1487 VQRDRSLA
+1487 
-1495 DKLKQDTAKALQY
+1495 
-1508 ENSTPLQFFTELA
+1508 
-1521 DSFEHDLMLFRSQ
+1521 
-1534 IESTEKLIQTMV
+1534 
-1546 APRTLTPQELTMAM
+1546 
-1560 SKLHE
+1560 
-1565 SLIAVAGRLQEVH
+1565 
-1578 SKVEQQKEQY
+1578 
-1588 LKFRRSFLHDSTN
+1588 LHDWGPPDTQHCPQIDTQVEGLHSP
-1601 VFEDARS
+1601 RL
-1608 SEKINRSNIGRITS
+1608 IT
-1622 GPTPFG
+1622 
-1628 TGNKSFLS
+1628 
-1636 STTLNT
+1636 
-1642 GRAPSYGTPNP
+1642 
-1653 LGLAWI
+1653 

>member
-16 SLINPTES
+16 ALINPTES
-24 ATCARCG
+24 TRCARCG
-31 TPRIRSDERLGLR
+31 ITRLRSDEKANLR
-44 IDLPEETS
+44 FNLS
-52 LEFPRD
+52 LEHKVPRQKEE
-58 SASSGSSPPTPP
+58 G
-70 PRHRVCNIKQD
+70 K
-81 DRILAKN
+81 
-88 ITTDRSNNETLLL
+88 
-101 GFDDNNSASNVPSK
+101 
-115 KSRRGSW
+115 
-122 SGQRND
+122 QRND
-128 TKALKRSSSLPS
+128 EEGDSSSVSILPTSLPKLHLKKLPVDDTCPTAYEYIKTDLIHCSEGNLILSNHIKKSHHDLWKRKSYKKESVKRSFSLPS
-140 VVSQWTCVRCLLIN
+140 LVRQWTCVRCLLDNNCSSGI
-154 TSNSTRICTAC
+154 ICIAC
-165 GGSSSIAQNQKIHI
+165 DANFSIAETDKKQI
-179 GVRRSKRSDV
+179 GARRSKKLNL
-189 RKPNGLR
+189 RKTNRLKV
-196 AETGVDLVT
+196 ASEL
-205 TLASGLVARILDAGS
+205 LANILDGFNTNSSTNDAK
-220 GTVRIPAAADKSG
+220 IINKD
-233 TRGMAQLTSISRSE
+233 MAQLTSISRSE
-247 RTRSNREEWTLPPV
+247 RRQDREDWTLPSI
-261 ETTESTTTP
+261 ETMESTTLSFTN
-270 YSESTESSSQQS
+270 TTDTSQRS
-282 PKHHSPS
+282 PKRHSPS
-289 VYERVKSKVSR
+289 IYERVKSKVSR
-300 SLSNGSVVQKLTEL
+300 SLSNGSVVHKLSEHAI
-314 TLQRPTSLIVSD
+314 QRPTSLVVSESQ
-326 AHQDDT
+326 QDDA

-369 PAWEPRPLS
+369 PAWEPRTLS
-378 SSGPLS
+378 SAGSLS
-384 YRRSFSE
+384 YRRSFSDVE
-391 VDSVT
+391 SVT
-396 NVTQRKAAN
+396 NVSQKKIVN
-405 RRSLNDEDPPAV
+405 RRSLNEDEPPAV
-417 PPHSIGFSSKPKYS
+417 PPHSVGFSTKPKYS

-436 DPDTPPPLPKKQ
+436 DPDIPPPLPKKQ
-448 NTKSA
+448 NNKLS
-453 LGATKAHSEATSPVG
+453 LVPTKAHSEATSPVDVPNVN
-468 ETSTVSP
+468 S

-500 GSSRSPPSLTQ
+500 GSSRSPPSLMQ

-520 GAGCRTHVQS
+520 ETNCSMHTQS

-541 IPPKAATL
+541 IPQKTATL
-549 ATAESDLDEQ
+549 ATAESDLDDQ
-559 IESPSPAWT
+559 IDLPSPVWT
-568 CKKCTLLNAATR
+568 CKKCTLLNAASR
-580 TTCEACGGSKLRSVS
+580 TTCEACGGSKLKSIM
-595 HLEDPTLR
+595 HLEDTTLR

-615 RNPLTSQNCNACK
+615 RNPLSAQTCNACK
-628 NVAGFLDVPR
+628 TLADFLDIPK
-638 DNRVSGQRSPSPRL
+638 DSKFFGSRSPSPRL
-652 ACPSAV
+652 
-658 SSRAVTP
+658 SSTPINSKIVTSK
-665 RHRNSVRRNGSGA
+665 HKNSVRRNSSSI
-678 GDKRHSK
+678 GDKRHSRI
-685 SKDSVLTQ
+685 KDSAHGQ

-701 ENKSTNGSCEM
+701 ENKSTNGICEM
-712 CQSSKTLSQV
+712 CQISKNLSQL
-722 PGDRLRLSEPGTST
+722 PIERPRIESGINT
-736 LRIQRQESVVME
+736 LTMQRQESVVME

-793 DTKDNHVVQWR
+793 ETKDNHVVQWR
-804 RPHQINVDSSVDSK
+804 RPHQINVDSTVDSK

-823 FRTPLP
+823 FRKPLP

-853 ELVRR
+853 ELVKR

-877 DGKWITV
+877 DGKWTTV

-1039 PIWTPQLREMLMP
+1039 PIWTSQLREMLMP

-1190 MEDTSSYPEYVL
+1190 MEDISSYPEYVL

-1227 SLTLAKGQRHEGRE
+1227 SLTLTKGQRHEGRE

-1298 FAMPATSVQSQASSS
+1298 QVIIVLTQ
-1313 FLGGGTTTTTP
+1313 LEG
-1324 SLFGTPA
+1324 
-1331 SSVGTV
+1331 
-1337 TGLNFGSSTT
+1337 
-1347 STGLNFGAPTSTPAT
+1347 
-1362 GGLNFGSVAT
+1362 
-1372 TTPSLFGSSSGGL
+1372 SGGFSIAHRL
-1385 FGAKPTTA
+1385 THRLA
-1393 IPATTIPP
+1393 
-1401 TASKGLGGLDVSATS
+1401 
-1416 KGLSQGSNSPTA
+1416 NSG
-1428 AKENLIPHE
+1428 N
-1437 LMLTIES
+1437 
-1444 FKEFVKTQKAIAS
+1444 
-1457 DIARGSAKPLDRCAE
+1457 
-1472 DTASLMEIL
+1472 
-1481 TTLAGS
+1481 
-1487 VQRDRSLA
+1487 
-1495 DKLKQDTAKALQY
+1495 
-1508 ENSTPLQFFTELA
+1508 
-1521 DSFEHDLMLFRSQ
+1521 
-1534 IESTEKLIQTMV
+1534 
-1546 APRTLTPQELTMAM
+1546 
-1560 SKLHE
+1560 
-1565 SLIAVAGRLQEVH
+1565 
-1578 SKVEQQKEQY
+1578 
-1588 LKFRRSFLHDSTN
+1588 LHDWGPPDTQHCPQIDTQVEGLHSP
-1601 VFEDARS
+1601 RL
-1608 SEKINRSNIGRITS
+1608 IT
-1622 GPTPFG
+1622 
-1628 TGNKSFLS
+1628 
-1636 STTLNT
+1636 
-1642 GRAPSYGTPNP
+1642 
-1653 LGLAWI
+1653 

>member
-1 MGSIASVLQWHCSEC
+1 MGSIASVLQWHCSKC

-24 ATCARCG
+24 VSCARCG
-31 TPRIRSDERLGLR
+31 EPRRETENKTPNLQTT
-44 IDLPEETS
+44 PNTNVHHKNNTS
-52 LEFPRD
+52 SAD
-58 SASSGSSPPTPP
+58 STPPTPP
-70 PRHRVCNIKQD
+70 PRLNFTNQLKDPPKSSFPFPPKALLFTVRNNTSAY
-81 DRILAKN
+81 R
-88 ITTDRSNNETLLL
+88 TTPGSARS
-101 GFDDNNSASNVPSK
+101 SK
-115 KSRRGSW
+115 ICRRNSW
-122 SGQRND
+122 SGNSNSPEQ
-128 TKALKRSSSLPS
+128 LKHGLSLPS
-140 VVSQWTCVRCLLIN
+140 LSICWTCIRCLQLNNQSALPNCI
-154 TSNSTRICTAC
+154 AC
-165 GGSSSIAQNQKIHI
+165 GTISLPISNQEGHI
-179 GVRRSKRSDV
+179 WTRKAKRPGVRKLKSLQLEEVAARGPTDCILNAAPS
-189 RKPNGLR
+189 
-196 AETGVDLVT
+196 AI
-205 TLASGLVARILDAGS
+205 ASPINLDKANLE
-220 GTVRIPAAADKSG
+220 
-233 TRGMAQLTSISRSE
+233 MAQLSSLGRNE
-247 RTRSNREEWTLPPV
+247 RTRSNRESWTLPPV
-261 ETTESTTTP
+261 ETMDP
-270 YSESTESSSQQS
+270 PPIAYSDSVDTSQRS
-282 PKHHSPS
+282 PKRHSPS

-300 SLSNGSVVQKLTEL
+300 SLSNGSVVQKLSEAAI
-314 TLQRPTSLIVSD
+314 QRPTSLIVSEVQ
-326 AHQDDT
+326 QDDV
-332 LWSCDNCTLDNAPG
+332 LWSCDNCTLNNAPG

-369 PAWEPRPLS
+369 PAWEPRALS
-378 SSGPLS
+378 SAGPPT

-396 NVTQRKAAN
+396 NILQRKAAN
-405 RRSLNDEDPPAV
+405 RRSLNDEEPPAV
-417 PPHSIGFSSKPKYS
+417 PPHSIGFNSKPKYS
-431 YIGIT
+431 YIGIS
-436 DPDTPPPLPKKQ
+436 DPDTPPPLPRKQ
-448 NTKSA
+448 NSK
-453 LGATKAHSEATSPVG
+453 LGVAATKPVSESTSPAG
-468 ETSTVSP
+468 EAAEAAP

-482 RKCSYAYNPLWST
+482 RKCSYAYNPLWSA

-500 GSSRSPPSLTQ
+500 SSSRSPPSLAQ
-511 PSLITVTKD
+511 PSLITVTND
-520 GAGCRTHVQS
+520 GSSCRSQASS
-530 PIVVSRDSVRY
+530 PIIVSRDSVRY
-541 IPPKAATL
+541 TPPKSATL
-549 ATAESDLDEQ
+549 ATAESDLDDL
-559 IESPSPAWT
+559 IELPSPAWT

-580 TTCEACGGSKLRSVS
+580 TTCEACAGSKLKSVS
-595 HLEDPTLR
+595 HLDDPTLR

-615 RNPLTSQNCNACK
+615 RNPLTAQSCNACK
-628 NVAGFLDVPR
+628 TFVDFLEVPR
-638 DNRVSGQRSPSPRL
+638 DNRVLGQRSPSPRL
-652 ACPSAV
+652 TCPPAV
-658 SSRAVTP
+658 NSRAVTP

-678 GDKRHSK
+678 GEKRQSRTKEINHA
-685 SKDSVLTQ
+685 Q

-712 CQSSKTLSQV
+712 CQSSKTLSQI
-722 PGDRLRLSEPGTST
+722 PGDRLRLGEPGTST

-793 DTKDNHVVQWR
+793 ETKDNHVVQWR
-804 RPHQINVDSSVDSK
+804 RPHQINVDSGVDSK

-858 VLVMRETCPEG
+858 VLVMKETCPEG

-877 DGKWITV
+877 DGKWTTV

-1039 PIWTPQLREMLMP
+1039 PIWTAQLREMLMP

-1298 FAMPATSVQSQASSS
+1298 QVIIVLTQ
-1313 FLGGGTTTTTP
+1313 LEG
-1324 SLFGTPA
+1324 
-1331 SSVGTV
+1331 
-1337 TGLNFGSSTT
+1337 
-1347 STGLNFGAPTSTPAT
+1347 
-1362 GGLNFGSVAT
+1362 
-1372 TTPSLFGSSSGGL
+1372 SGGFSIAHRL
-1385 FGAKPTTA
+1385 THRLA
-1393 IPATTIPP
+1393 
-1401 TASKGLGGLDVSATS
+1401 
-1416 KGLSQGSNSPTA
+1416 NSG
-1428 AKENLIPHE
+1428 N
-1437 LMLTIES
+1437 
-1444 FKEFVKTQKAIAS
+1444 
-1457 DIARGSAKPLDRCAE
+1457 
-1472 DTASLMEIL
+1472 
-1481 TTLAGS
+1481 
-1487 VQRDRSLA
+1487 
-1495 DKLKQDTAKALQY
+1495 
-1508 ENSTPLQFFTELA
+1508 
-1521 DSFEHDLMLFRSQ
+1521 
-1534 IESTEKLIQTMV
+1534 
-1546 APRTLTPQELTMAM
+1546 
-1560 SKLHE
+1560 
-1565 SLIAVAGRLQEVH
+1565 
-1578 SKVEQQKEQY
+1578 
-1588 LKFRRSFLHDSTN
+1588 LHDWGPPDTQHCPPIDTQVEGLHSP
-1601 VFEDARS
+1601 RL
-1608 SEKINRSNIGRITS
+1608 IT
-1622 GPTPFG
+1622 
-1628 TGNKSFLS
+1628 
-1636 STTLNT
+1636 
-1642 GRAPSYGTPNP
+1642 
-1653 LGLAWI
+1653 